1 MIVKISKEE
10 KGIADYLKT
19 GKKRDSKL
27 TRDEKD
33 DRLPLAGNL
42 DLIEMSEKHQSKKK
56 NKKHNYYHISLSF
69 TSEEWNKLYESGNID
84 ELIIDFLRLTFPNHD
99 IDELLF
105 YAEAHLPIIKE
116 EPYIPRPEGALENRT
131 LNKKHKNGEPLK
143 REPHIHLI
151 VSFENMKFTH
161 SVKTGGVIYT
171 KGASKQQA
179 KAVMAK
185 SVEKFKRV
193 VNDILSNKYGL
204 NNIEPL
210 GMDEDQLEKQYES
223 FKSAAQKVRKGKEK
237 DMQMKIETDVVIEP
251 KANTKE
257 QNISV
262 EELLADARNSTAD
275 YLLRMIE
282 EDESLKKDYYD
293 RAKRLNAVDI
303 REFLPMIN
311 AKFNIT
317 AKPEMVNDKYKVRVD
332 GFKGTY
338 NLTDLMCKIVYNGRK
353 GALFHVVN
361 ELEQMLIEIQA
372 NKNKPKITLSVSS
385 DFNTPNKD
393 SKTQVLNNWKTIQIE
408 PYNLKSVLKNYS
420 AISVASFK
428 NKNEEDSGIDGI
440 TPVLIYDIDNSKFT
454 ISDAQNLLQSKGVKG
469 FIYPTTYQATDT
481 KVEKFKLIIPTTK
494 APSLNEYDEY
504 IKEITRELGLY
515 NIVNN
520 QSLYPSKFHYT
531 PVPGA
536 ELVSISG
543 KTLDNTR
550 AIEEAGLK
558 TDINNMD
565 IKAIYEDLQKLRR
578 YELSHEPKDADS
590 HIKRASYQAISSM
603 ISIKELIE
611 YFDESAVLKEYKNH
625 QILSDK
631 SDRYLYLSEENTAYS
646 FNQNRHYT
654 PYIYIRDK
662 FDEAARKIKTGFLND
677 DVIKK
682 IGLKQNEY
690 EGFVKAID
698 SHLDI
703 NRYYLAFINRT
714 ESFKKYLPDIVRIN
728 YKCLIYNI
736 KTYMKDWQDMQ
747 GFNKLK
753 ERYKTDKICL
763 AEDHI
768 SFDSLKIIKQELYNK
783 GLDKDFGVE
792 QSTQQSNEIEGK
804 EQNVKLG
811 NVKLGYD
818 GLRR

>member
-1 MIVKISKEE
+1 MIVKISKGE
-10 KGIADYLKT
+10 KGVADYLKT

-42 DLIEMSEKHQSKKK
+42 DLIEMSEKHQIKKK
-56 NKKHNYYHISLSF
+56 NKKYNYYHISLSF
-69 TSEEWNKLYESGNID
+69 TSEEWSRLYESGNID
-84 ELIIDFLRLTFPNHD
+84 EFIMDFLRLTFPNHD

-116 EPYIPRPEGALENRT
+116 EPYIPRPEGTLENKV

-171 KGASKQQA
+171 KGAAKQQI

-185 SVEKFKRV
+185 SAEKFKRV

-210 GMDEDQLEKQYES
+210 GMDEDQLNKQYES
-223 FKSAAQKVRKGKEK
+223 FKSAAQKVKKGKEK
-237 DMQMKIETDVVIEP
+237 DTQMKIETDVVIEP
-251 KANTKE
+251 KDSTKK

-282 EDESLKKDYYD
+282 EDESFKKDYYD
-293 RAKRLNAVDI
+293 RAKRLNAMDI

-361 ELEQMLIEIQA
+361 ELEQMLIELQA
-372 NKNKPKITLSVSS
+372 NKNEPKITLSVSS
-385 DFNTPNKD
+385 DFSTPNKEP
-393 SKTQVLNNWKTIQIE
+393 KTQVLNSWKTIRIE

-428 NKNEEDSGIDGI
+428 DKSEEASSIDGI
-440 TPVLIYDIDNSKFT
+440 TPTLIYDIDNSKFT
-454 ISDAQNLLQSKGVKG
+454 ANDAQNLLQSKGIKG
-469 FIYPTTYQATDT
+469 FIYPTTHQTPDT
-481 KVEKFKLIIPTTK
+481 KVENFKLIIPTTK

-578 YELSHEPKDADS
+578 YELSHEPKDTDS
-590 HIKRASYQAISSM
+590 HIKRANYQAISSM

-662 FDEAARKIKTGFLND
+662 FYEAARKIKTGFYD
-677 DVIKK
+677 DDLIQKLR
-682 IGLKQNEY
+682 LKQNEY

-698 SHLDI
+698 GHLDI

-753 ERYKTDKICL
+753 ECYKTDKISL
-763 AEDHI
+763 TNDHI
-768 SFDSLKIIKQELYNK
+768 SFGSLKITKQELYDQ
-783 GLDKDFGVE
+783 GLDKGFGVE
-792 QSTQQSNEIEGK
+792 QTKQPSSVVEPKDQD
-804 EQNVKLG
+804 VKS
-811 NVKLGYD
+811 GYD
-818 GLRR
+818 SLER

>member
-1 MIVKISKEE
+1 MIVKISKGE

-42 DLIEMSEKHQSKKK
+42 DLIEMSEKHQGKKK

-84 ELIIDFLRLTFPNHD
+84 ELIMDFLRLTFPNHD
-99 IDELLF
+99 IEELLF
-105 YAEAHLPIIKE
+105 YVEAHLPIIKE
-116 EPYIPRPEGALENRT
+116 EPYIPRSEGALENKV

-161 SVKTGGVIYT
+161 SVNTGGVIYT
-171 KGASKQQA
+171 KGAAKQQI

-185 SVEKFKRV
+185 SAEKFKRV

-223 FKSAAQKVRKGKEK
+223 FKSAAQKVKKGKEK
-237 DMQMKIETDVVIEP
+237 DTQMKIETDVVIEP

-282 EDESLKKDYYD
+282 EDESFKKDYYD
-293 RAKRLNAVDI
+293 RAKKLNAVDI
-303 REFLPMIN
+303 RELLPMIN
-311 AKFNIT
+311 AKFNIA
-317 AKPEMVNDKYKVRVD
+317 AKAEMVNDKYKVRVD

-361 ELEQMLIEIQA
+361 ELEQMLIELQA
-372 NKNKPKITLSVSS
+372 NKNEPKITLSVSS

-393 SKTQVLNNWKTIQIE
+393 PKTQVLNSWETIRIE

-420 AISVASFK
+420 AISAASFK
-428 NKNEEDSGIDGI
+428 DKSEEASSIDGI
-440 TPVLIYDIDNSKFT
+440 TPTLIYDIDNSKFT
-454 ISDAQNLLQSKGVKG
+454 ANDAQNLLQSKEIKG
-469 FIYPTTYQATDT
+469 FIYPTTYQAPDT
-481 KVEKFKLIIPTTK
+481 KVEKFKLIIPTAK

-531 PVPGA
+531 PVPGS
-536 ELVSISG
+536 EVISISG
-543 KTLDNTR
+543 KTFDNTR
-550 AIEEAGLK
+550 AIEDASLK

-565 IKAIYEDLQKLRR
+565 IRAIYEVLQNQRK
-578 YELSHEPKDADS
+578 YELSHEPKDSNS
-590 HIKRASYQAISSM
+590 HIKRASYQAISSK
-603 ISIKELIE
+603 IPIKELIE
-611 YFDESAVLKEYKNH
+611 YFDESTMVKKYKDY
-625 QILSDK
+625 QILSGN
-631 SDRYLYLSEENTAYS
+631 SGRYLYLPEENTAYS
-646 FNQNRHYT
+646 FSQNRHYT

-662 FDEAARKIKTGFLND
+662 FYDAARKINTGFYD
-677 DVIKK
+677 DDLIQKLSITK
-682 IGLKQNEY
+682 NEY
-690 EGFVKAID
+690 ECFVKDID
-698 SHLDI
+698 NHLDI

-714 ESFKKYLPDIVRIN
+714 ENFKKYLSDIAKIN
-728 YKCLIYNI
+728 YKGLIYNI

-753 ERYKTDKICL
+753 ERYKADKISL
-763 AEDHI
+763 ANDHI
-768 SFDSLKIIKQELYNK
+768 SFGSLKITKQELYNQ
-783 GLDKDFGVE
+783 GLDNNFRIE
-792 QSTQQSNEIEGK
+792 QTKQTSNRAEGK
-804 EQNVKLG
+804 EQNIKS
-811 NVKLGYD
+811 GYD
-818 GLRR
+818 SLER

>member
-1 MIVKISKEE
+1 MIVKISKGE

-42 DLIEMSEKHQSKKK
+42 DLIEMSEKHQIKKK
-56 NKKHNYYHISLSF
+56 NKKYNYYHISLSF
-69 TSEEWNKLYESGNID
+69 TSEEWSRLYESGNIY
-84 ELIIDFLRLTFPNHD
+84 EFIMDFLRLTFPNHD

-151 VSFENMKFTH
+151 ISFENMKFTH
-161 SVKTGGVIYT
+161 SVKTGGAIYA
-171 KGASKQQA
+171 KGAAKQQV
-179 KAVMAK
+179 KAIMAK
-185 SVEKFKRV
+185 SAEKFKRV

-223 FKSAAQKVRKGKEK
+223 FKSAAQKVKKGKEK
-237 DMQMKIETDVVIEP
+237 DTQMKIETDVVIEP

-282 EDESLKKDYYD
+282 EDESFKKDYYD
-293 RAKRLNAVDI
+293 RAKRLDAIDI

-317 AKPEMVNDKYKVRVD
+317 AKPEMVNDKYKARVD
-332 GFKGTY
+332 GFKETY
-338 NLTDLMCKIVYNGRK
+338 NITDLMCKIVYNGRK

-361 ELEQMLIEIQA
+361 ELEQMLIELQA
-372 NKNKPKITLSVSS
+372 NKNEPKITLSVSS
-385 DFNTPNKD
+385 DFSTPNKEP
-393 SKTQVLNNWKTIQIE
+393 KTQVLNSWKTIRIE

-454 ISDAQNLLQSKGVKG
+454 ANDAQNLLQSKGIKG
-469 FIYPTTYQATDT
+469 FIYPTTHQTPDT
-481 KVEKFKLIIPTTK
+481 KVENFKLIIPTTK

-578 YELSHEPKDADS
+578 YELSHEPKDTNS
-590 HIKRASYQAISSM
+590 HIKRVSYQAISSK

-611 YFDESAVLKEYKNH
+611 YFDESVVLKEYKNH

-690 EGFVKAID
+690 EGFIKGID
-698 SHLDI
+698 GHLDI

-728 YKCLIYNI
+728 YKCLIYSI

-753 ERYKTDKICL
+753 ECYKTDKISL
-763 AEDHI
+763 TNDHI
-768 SFDSLKIIKQELYNK
+768 SFGSLKITKQELYDQ
-783 GLDKDFGVE
+783 GLDKGFGVE
-792 QSTQQSNEIEGK
+792 QTKQPSSVVEPKDQD
-804 EQNVKLG
+804 VKS
-811 NVKLGYD
+811 GYD
-818 GLRR
+818 SLER

>member
-1 MIVKISKEE
+1 MIVKISKGE
-10 KGIADYLKT
+10 KGIADYLKY

-42 DLIEMSEKHQSKKK
+42 DLIEMSEKHQIKKK
-56 NKKHNYYHISLSF
+56 NKKYNYYHISLSF
-69 TSEEWNKLYESGNID
+69 TSEEWSRLYESGNID
-84 ELIIDFLRLTFPNHD
+84 DLIMDFLKLTFPNHD

-143 REPHIHLI
+143 REPHVHLI

-171 KGASKQQA
+171 KGAAKQQV
-179 KAVMAK
+179 KAIMAK
-185 SVEKFKRV
+185 SAEKFKRV

-210 GMDEDQLEKQYES
+210 GMDEDQLNKQYES
-223 FKSAAQKVRKGKEK
+223 FKSAAQKVKKGKEK
-237 DMQMKIETDVVIEP
+237 DTQMKIEADVVIEP
-251 KANTKE
+251 KDNIKE

-262 EELLADARNSTAD
+262 EELLADAKNSTAD

-282 EDESLKKDYYD
+282 EDEGFKKDYYD
-293 RAKRLNAVDI
+293 RSKRLNAVDI

-332 GFKGTY
+332 GFNGTY

-361 ELEQMLIEIQA
+361 ELEQMLIELQA
-372 NKNKPKITLSVSS
+372 NKNEPKITLSVSS
-385 DFNTPNKD
+385 DFSTPNKD
-393 SKTQVLNNWKTIQIE
+393 PKAQVLNSWKTIQIE
-408 PYNLKSVLKNYS
+408 PYNLKSILKNYS
-420 AISVASFK
+420 AISVAGFK
-428 NKNEEDSGIDGI
+428 DKNEEASSIDSI
-440 TPVLIYDIDNSKFT
+440 TPTLIYDIDNSKFT
-454 ISDAQNLLQSKGVKG
+454 ANDAQNLLQSKGIKG
-469 FIYPTTYQATDT
+469 FIYPTTYQALDT
-481 KVEKFKLIIPTTK
+481 KVEKFKLIIPTTD

-504 IKEITRELGLY
+504 IKEITRDLGLY

-520 QSLYPSKFHYT
+520 SSLHPSKFHYT
-531 PVPGA
+531 PVPGS
-536 ELVSISG
+536 EVISISG
-543 KTLDNTR
+543 KTFDNTR
-550 AIEEAGLK
+550 VIEDAGLK

-565 IKAIYEDLQKLRR
+565 IKAIYENLQNLRK
-578 YELSHEPKDADS
+578 YELGHEPKDTNS
-590 HIKRASYQAISSM
+590 HIKRASYQAISSK
-603 ISIKELIE
+603 IPIKELIE
-611 YFDESAVLKEYKNH
+611 YFDESIMVKKYKDY
-625 QILSDK
+625 QILFNNNS
-631 SDRYLYLSEENTAYS
+631 RYLYLPQENTVYS
-646 FNQNRHYT
+646 FSQNRHYT

-662 FDEAARKIKTGFLND
+662 FYEAARKIKTRFYD
-677 DVIKK
+677 DDDLIKK
-682 IGLKQNEY
+682 LGITQNEY
-690 EGFVKAID
+690 KGFVKGID
-698 SHLDI
+698 DHLDI

-714 ESFKKYLPDIVRIN
+714 ENFKKHLSDIVRIN
-728 YKCLIYNI
+728 YQGLIYNI

-753 ERYKTDKICL
+753 ERYKTDKIYL
-763 AEDHI
+763 TEDHI
-768 SFDSLKIIKQELYNK
+768 SFGSLKITKQELYDQ
-783 GLDKDFGVE
+783 GLDKNFGVE
-792 QSTQQSNEIEGK
+792 QSKQQSSEIK
-804 EQNVKLG
+804 IIEQNVKS
-811 NVKLGYD
+811 GYD
-818 GLRR
+818 GLGR

>member
-1 MIVKISKEE
+1 MIVKISKGE
-10 KGIADYLKT
+10 KGVADYLKT

-42 DLIEMSEKHQSKKK
+42 DLIEMSERHQSKKK
-56 NKKHNYYHISLSF
+56 NKKYNYYHISLSF

-84 ELIIDFLRLTFPNHD
+84 DLIMDFLKLTFPNHD

-116 EPYIPRPEGALENRT
+116 EPYIPRPEGALENRV

-161 SVKTGGVIYT
+161 SVKTGGAIYA

-210 GMDEDQLEKQYES
+210 GMGEDQLEKQYES

-237 DMQMKIETDVVIEP
+237 DTQMKIEKDVVIEP

-282 EDESLKKDYYD
+282 EDESFKKDYYD

-317 AKPEMVNDKYKVRVD
+317 AKPEMVNDKYKVSVD

-361 ELEQMLIEIQA
+361 ELEQMLIELQA
-372 NKNKPKITLSVSS
+372 NKNEPKITLSVSS

-393 SKTQVLNNWKTIQIE
+393 PKAQVLNSWKTIRIE

-440 TPVLIYDIDNSKFT
+440 TPTLIYDIYSPKFT
-454 ISDAQNLLQSKGVKG
+454 INDAQNLLQSKGIKG
-469 FIYPTTYQATDT
+469 FMYPTSYQAPDT

-531 PVPGA
+531 PVPGS

-565 IKAIYEDLQKLRR
+565 VKALEENLQKLRI
-578 YELSHEPKDADS
+578 YELSCEPKDTNS
-590 HIKRASYQAISSM
+590 HIKRTSYQAISSK
-603 ISIKELIE
+603 IPIKELIE
-611 YFDESAVLKEYKNH
+611 YFDESTVLKEYKNH
-625 QILSDK
+625 QILS
-631 SDRYLYLSEENTAYS
+631 SNSSRYLYLPEENTVYS
-646 FNQNRHYT
+646 FSQNRLYT

-662 FDEAARKIKTGFLND
+662 FYEAARKIKTGFYD
-677 DVIKK
+677 DDLIKK
-682 IGLKQNEY
+682 LGITQNEY

-698 SHLDI
+698 GHLDI

-753 ERYKTDKICL
+753 KCYKADKISL
-763 AEDHI
+763 ANDHI
-768 SFDSLKIIKQELYNK
+768 SFGSLKITKQELYGQ
-783 GLDKDFGVE
+783 GLDSNFGAE
-792 QSTQQSNEIEGK
+792 QTKQPSSMIETK
-804 EQNVKLG
+804 EWNVKSGHDSLE
-811 NVKLGYD
+811 
-818 GLRR
+818 R

>member
-1 MIVKISKEE
+1 MIVKISKGE

-42 DLIEMSEKHQSKKK
+42 DLIEMSEKHQIKKK
-56 NKKHNYYHISLSF
+56 NKKYNYYHISLSF
-69 TSEEWNKLYESGNID
+69 TSEEWSRLYESGNIY
-84 ELIIDFLRLTFPNHD
+84 EFIMDFLRLTFPNHD

-151 VSFENMKFTH
+151 ISFENMKFTH
-161 SVKTGGVIYT
+161 SVKTGGAIYA
-171 KGASKQQA
+171 KGAAKQQV
-179 KAVMAK
+179 KAIMAK
-185 SVEKFKRV
+185 SAEKFKRV

-223 FKSAAQKVRKGKEK
+223 FKSAAQKVKKGKEK
-237 DMQMKIETDVVIEP
+237 DTQMKIETDVVIEP

-282 EDESLKKDYYD
+282 EDESFKKDYYD
-293 RAKRLNAVDI
+293 RAKRLDAIDI

-317 AKPEMVNDKYKVRVD
+317 AKPKIVNDKYKVSVD

-361 ELEQMLIEIQA
+361 ELEQMLIELQA
-372 NKNKPKITLSVSS
+372 NKNEPKITLSVSS
-385 DFNTPNKD
+385 DFSTPNKEP
-393 SKTQVLNNWKTIQIE
+393 KTQVLNSWKTIRIE

-454 ISDAQNLLQSKGVKG
+454 ANDAQNLLQSKGIKG
-469 FIYPTTYQATDT
+469 FIYPTTHQTPDT
-481 KVEKFKLIIPTTK
+481 KVENFKLIIPTTK

-578 YELSHEPKDADS
+578 YELSHEPKDTNS
-590 HIKRASYQAISSM
+590 HIKRVSYQAISSK

-611 YFDESAVLKEYKNH
+611 YFDESVVLKEYKNH

-690 EGFVKAID
+690 EGFIKGID
-698 SHLDI
+698 GHLDI

-728 YKCLIYNI
+728 YKCLIYSI

-753 ERYKTDKICL
+753 ECYKTDKISL
-763 AEDHI
+763 TNDHI
-768 SFDSLKIIKQELYNK
+768 SFGSLKITKQELYDQ
-783 GLDKDFGVE
+783 GLDKGFGVE
-792 QSTQQSNEIEGK
+792 QTKQPSSVVEPKDQD
-804 EQNVKLG
+804 VKS
-811 NVKLGYD
+811 GYD
-818 GLRR
+818 SLER

>member
-1 MIVKISKEE
+1 MIVKISKGE
-10 KGIADYLKT
+10 KGVADYLKT
-19 GKKRDSKL
+19 GKKRNSKL

-42 DLIEMSEKHQSKKK
+42 DLIEMSEKHQIKKK
-56 NKKHNYYHISLSF
+56 NKKYNYYHISLSF
-69 TSEEWNKLYESGNID
+69 TSEEWSRLYESGNID
-84 ELIIDFLRLTFPNHD
+84 EFIMDFLKLTFPNHD

-161 SVKTGGVIYT
+161 SVKTGGAIYT

-179 KAVMAK
+179 KAIMAK

-210 GMDEDQLEKQYES
+210 GMGEDQLEKQYES
-223 FKSAAQKVRKGKEK
+223 FKNAAQKVKKGKEK
-237 DMQMKIETDVVIEP
+237 DTQMKIETNVVIEP

-257 QNISV
+257 QDISV

-282 EDESLKKDYYD
+282 EDESFKKDYYD
-293 RAKRLNAVDI
+293 RAKRLNAMDI

-317 AKPEMVNDKYKVRVD
+317 AKPEMVNDKYKVKVD
-332 GFKGTY
+332 GFNGTY

-361 ELEQMLIEIQA
+361 ELEQMLIELQA

-385 DFNTPNKD
+385 DFSTPNKD
-393 SKTQVLNNWKTIQIE
+393 PKAQVLNSWKTIQIE
-408 PYNLKSVLKNYS
+408 PYNLKSILKNYS

-428 NKNEEDSGIDGI
+428 DKNEEDSSIDSI
-440 TPVLIYDIDNSKFT
+440 TPTLIYDIDNSKFT
-454 ISDAQNLLQSKGVKG
+454 ANDAQNLLQSKGIKG
-469 FIYPTTYQATDT
+469 FIYPTTYQAPDT
-481 KVEKFKLIIPTTK
+481 KIEKFKLIIPTTK
-494 APSLNEYDEY
+494 APSVNEYDEY

-531 PVPGA
+531 PVPGS

-543 KTLDNTR
+543 KTFDNTR
-550 AIEEAGLK
+550 VIEDAGLK
-558 TDINNMD
+558 TDLNNMD
-565 IKAIYEDLQKLRR
+565 VKAIEENLQKLRR
-578 YELSHEPKDADS
+578 YELSHEPKDS
-590 HIKRASYQAISSM
+590 NLHIKRASYQAISSK
-603 ISIKELIE
+603 IPIKELIE
-611 YFDESAVLKEYKNH
+611 YFDESTMVKKYKDY
-625 QILSDK
+625 QILFNNNS
-631 SDRYLYLSEENTAYS
+631 RYLYLSEENTAYS

-682 IGLKQNEY
+682 LELKQNEY
-690 EGFVKAID
+690 EGFVKSID
-698 SHLDI
+698 GHLDI
-703 NRYYLAFINRT
+703 NRYYLDFINRT
-714 ESFKKYLPDIVRIN
+714 ENFKKYLSDIAKIN
-728 YKCLIYNI
+728 YKGLIYNI

-753 ERYKTDKICL
+753 ERYKTDKISL
-763 AEDHI
+763 ANDHI
-768 SFDSLKIIKQELYNK
+768 SFDSLKITKQELYNQ
-783 GLDKDFGVE
+783 GLDKNFGIE
-792 QSTQQSNEIEGK
+792 QSTQQSSEIK
-804 EQNVKLG
+804 AIEQNVKS
-811 NVKLGYD
+811 GYD
-818 GLRR
+818 GLER

>member
-1 MIVKISKEE
+1 MIVKISKGE

-69 TSEEWNKLYESGNID
+69 TSEEWSRLYESGNID
-84 ELIIDFLRLTFPNHD
+84 ELIMDFLRLTFPNHD

-116 EPYIPRPEGALENRT
+116 EPYIPRPEGALENRV

-171 KGASKQQA
+171 KGASKQQT
-179 KAVMAK
+179 KAIMAK

-210 GMDEDQLEKQYES
+210 NMDEDQLEKQYES
-223 FKSAAQKVRKGKEK
+223 FKSAAQKVKKGKEK
-237 DMQMKIETDVVIEP
+237 DTQMKIETDVVIEP
-251 KANTKE
+251 KDSTKE

-282 EDESLKKDYYD
+282 EDESFKKDYYD
-293 RAKRLNAVDI
+293 RAKRLNAMDI

-317 AKPEMVNDKYKVRVD
+317 AKPEMVNDKYKVSVD

-361 ELEQMLIEIQA
+361 ELEQMLIELQA
-372 NKNKPKITLSVSS
+372 NKNEPKITLSVSS
-385 DFNTPNKD
+385 DFSAPNKNP
-393 SKTQVLNNWKTIQIE
+393 KTQVLNSWETIQIE

-428 NKNEEDSGIDGI
+428 DKSEEANDIDGI
-440 TPVLIYDIDNSKFT
+440 TPTLIYDIDSPKFT
-454 ISDAQNLLQSKGVKG
+454 INDAQNLLQSKGIKG
-469 FIYPTTYQATDT
+469 FIYPTSYQVPDA
-481 KVEKFKLIIPTTK
+481 KVENFKLIIPTTD

-520 QSLYPSKFHYT
+520 SSLHHSKFHYT
-531 PVPGA
+531 PVPGS

-550 AIEEAGLK
+550 AIEDASLK

-565 IKAIYEDLQKLRR
+565 VKAIEGNLQNLRK
-578 YELSHEPKDADS
+578 YELSHEPKDTKS

-611 YFDESAVLKEYKNH
+611 YFDESTVFKKYKDYQVLFNN
-625 QILSDK
+625 SG
-631 SDRYLYLSEENTAYS
+631 RYLYLPEENTAYS
-646 FNQNRHYT
+646 FSQNRHYS

-662 FDEAARKIKTGFLND
+662 FYEAVRKIKTGFLND

-682 IGLKQNEY
+682 LGLKQNEY

-698 SHLDI
+698 GHLDI

-728 YKCLIYNI
+728 YKGLIYNI
-736 KTYMKDWQDMQ
+736 KAYMKDWQDMQ

-753 ERYKTDKICL
+753 ECYKTDKIYL
-763 AEDHI
+763 TEDHI
-768 SFDSLKIIKQELYNK
+768 SFGSLKITKQELYGQ
-783 GLDKDFGVE
+783 GLDKDFGIEQTKQPSSVVE
-792 QSTQQSNEIEGK
+792 PKDQD
-804 EQNVKLG
+804 VKS
-811 NVKLGYD
+811 GYD
-818 GLRR
+818 SLER

>member
-1 MIVKISKEE
+1 MIVKISKGE
-10 KGIADYLKT
+10 KGVADYLKT

-42 DLIEMSEKHQSKKK
+42 DLIEMSEKHQIKKK
-56 NKKHNYYHISLSF
+56 NKKYNYYHISLSF
-69 TSEEWNKLYESGNID
+69 TSEEWSRLYESGNID
-84 ELIIDFLRLTFPNHD
+84 EFIMDFLRLTFPNHD
-99 IDELLF
+99 IEELLF
-105 YAEAHLPIIKE
+105 YVEAHLPIIKE
-116 EPYIPRPEGALENRT
+116 EPYIPRPEGTLENKV

-161 SVKTGGVIYT
+161 SVKTGGAIYT

-179 KAVMAK
+179 KAIMAK
-185 SVEKFKRV
+185 SAEKFKRV

-223 FKSAAQKVRKGKEK
+223 FKSAAQKVKKGKEK
-237 DMQMKIETDVVIEP
+237 DTQMKIETDVVIEP

-262 EELLADARNSTAD
+262 EELLADAKNSTAD

-282 EDESLKKDYYD
+282 EDESFKKDYYD

-361 ELEQMLIEIQA
+361 ELEQMLIELQA
-372 NKNKPKITLSVSS
+372 NKNEPKITLSVSS
-385 DFNTPNKD
+385 DFSAPNKD
-393 SKTQVLNNWKTIQIE
+393 PKTQVLNNWETIQIE
-408 PYNLKSVLKNYS
+408 PYNLKSILKNYS

-428 NKNEEDSGIDGI
+428 DKNEEDSSIDGI
-440 TPVLIYDIDNSKFT
+440 TPTLIYDINNSKFT
-454 ISDAQNLLQSKGVKG
+454 ANDAQNLLQSKGIKG
-469 FIYPTTYQATDT
+469 FIYPTTYQAPDA
-481 KVEKFKLIIPTTK
+481 KVENFKLIIPTTK

-504 IKEITRELGLY
+504 IKEITIELGLY

-531 PVPGA
+531 PVPGS

-543 KTLDNTR
+543 KTFDNTR
-550 AIEEAGLK
+550 AIEDASLK

-565 IKAIYEDLQKLRR
+565 IRAIYEDLQNQRK
-578 YELSHEPKDADS
+578 YELSHEPKDS
-590 HIKRASYQAISSM
+590 NLHIKRASYQAISSK
-603 ISIKELIE
+603 IPIKELIE
-611 YFDESAVLKEYKNH
+611 YFDESTMVKKYKDY
-625 QILSDK
+625 QILSGN
-631 SDRYLYLSEENTAYS
+631 SGRYLYLSEENTAYS
-646 FNQNRHYT
+646 FSQNKHYS

-662 FDEAARKIKTGFLND
+662 FYEAVRKIKTGFLND

-682 IGLKQNEY
+682 LGLKQNEY

-698 SHLDI
+698 GHLDI

-728 YKCLIYNI
+728 YKGLIYNI
-736 KTYMKDWQDMQ
+736 KAYMKDWQDMQ

-753 ERYKTDKICL
+753 ECYKTDKISL
-763 AEDHI
+763 TNDHI
-768 SFDSLKIIKQELYNK
+768 SFGSLKITKQELYGQ
-783 GLDKDFGVE
+783 GLDKDFGIEQTKQPSSVVE
-792 QSTQQSNEIEGK
+792 PKDQD
-804 EQNVKLG
+804 VKS
-811 NVKLGYD
+811 GYD
-818 GLRR
+818 SLER

>member
-1 MIVKISKEE
+1 MIVKISKGE
-10 KGIADYLKT
+10 KGVADYLKT

-56 NKKHNYYHISLSF
+56 NKKYNYYHISLSF
-69 TSEEWNKLYESGNID
+69 TSEEWSRLYESGNID
-84 ELIIDFLRLTFPNHD
+84 EFIMDFLRLTFPNHD
-99 IDELLF
+99 IEELLF

-161 SVKTGGVIYT
+161 SVKTGGAIYT
-171 KGASKQQA
+171 KGASKQQT
-179 KAVMAK
+179 KAIMAK

-237 DMQMKIETDVVIEP
+237 DTQMKIATDVVIEP

-282 EDESLKKDYYD
+282 EDESFKKDYYD
-293 RAKRLNAVDI
+293 RAKRLNAMDI

-361 ELEQMLIEIQA
+361 ELEQMLIELQA
-372 NKNKPKITLSVSS
+372 NKNEPKITLSVSS

-393 SKTQVLNNWKTIQIE
+393 PKTQVLNSWETIRIE

-428 NKNEEDSGIDGI
+428 DKNEEDSSIDGI
-440 TPVLIYDIDNSKFT
+440 TPTLIYDIDSPKFT
-454 ISDAQNLLQSKGVKG
+454 INDAQNLLQSKGIKG
-469 FIYPTTYQATDT
+469 FIYPTTYQAPDT
-481 KVEKFKLIIPTTK
+481 KVEKFKLIIPTAK

-531 PVPGA
+531 PVPGS
-536 ELVSISG
+536 EVVSIRG
-543 KTLDNTR
+543 KTFDNTR
-550 AIEEAGLK
+550 AIEDAGLK
-558 TDINNMD
+558 TDLNNMD
-565 IKAIYEDLQKLRR
+565 IKAIEENLQKLRR
-578 YELSHEPKDADS
+578 YELSHEPKDS
-590 HIKRASYQAISSM
+590 NLHIKRASYQAISSK
-603 ISIKELIE
+603 IPIKELIE
-611 YFDESAVLKEYKNH
+611 YFDESTVFKKYKNH
-625 QILSDK
+625 QILSGK
-631 SDRYLYLSEENTAYS
+631 SGRYLYLPEENTAYS

-662 FDEAARKIKTGFLND
+662 FDEAARKIKTGFYD
-677 DVIKK
+677 DDLIQKLSITK
-682 IGLKQNEY
+682 NEY

-698 SHLDI
+698 GHLDI

-714 ESFKKYLPDIVRIN
+714 ESFKKYLPDIVKIN
-728 YKCLIYNI
+728 YKGLIYNI

-753 ERYKTDKICL
+753 ECYKTDKICL

-768 SFDSLKIIKQELYNK
+768 SFDSLKIIKQELYGQ
-783 GLDKDFGVE
+783 GLDSNFGAE
-792 QSTQQSNEIEGK
+792 QTKQPSSMIETK
-804 EQNVKLG
+804 EWNVKSGHDSLE
-811 NVKLGYD
+811 
-818 GLRR
+818 R

>member
-1 MIVKISKEE
+1 MIVKISKGE
-10 KGIADYLKT
+10 KGVADYLKT

-42 DLIEMSEKHQSKKK
+42 DLIEMSEKHQIKK
-56 NKKHNYYHISLSF
+56 NNKKYNYYHISLSF
-69 TSEEWNKLYESGNID
+69 TSEEWSRLYESGNID
-84 ELIIDFLRLTFPNHD
+84 EFIMDFLKLTFPNHD

-116 EPYIPRPEGALENRT
+116 EPYIPRPEGALENRV

-171 KGASKQQA
+171 KGASKQQT
-179 KAVMAK
+179 KAIMAK

-223 FKSAAQKVRKGKEK
+223 FKSAAQKVKKGKEK
-237 DMQMKIETDVVIEP
+237 DTQMKIETDVVIEP
-251 KANTKE
+251 KDSTKE

-282 EDESLKKDYYD
+282 EDESFKKDYYD
-293 RAKRLNAVDI
+293 RAKRLNAIDI

-317 AKPEMVNDKYKVRVD
+317 TKPKIVNDKYKVSVD

-361 ELEQMLIEIQA
+361 ELEQMLIELQA
-372 NKNKPKITLSVSS
+372 NKNEPKITLSVSS
-385 DFNTPNKD
+385 DFSAPNKNP
-393 SKTQVLNNWKTIQIE
+393 KTQVLNSWETIQIE

-428 NKNEEDSGIDGI
+428 DKSEEANDIDGI
-440 TPVLIYDIDNSKFT
+440 TPTLIYDIDSPKFT
-454 ISDAQNLLQSKGVKG
+454 INDAQNLLQSKGIKG
-469 FIYPTTYQATDT
+469 FIYPTSYQVPDA
-481 KVEKFKLIIPTTK
+481 KVENFKLIIPTTD

-520 QSLYPSKFHYT
+520 SSLHHSKFHYT
-531 PVPGA
+531 PVPGS

-550 AIEEAGLK
+550 AIEDASLK

-565 IKAIYEDLQKLRR
+565 VKAIEGNLQNLRK
-578 YELSHEPKDADS
+578 YELSHEPKDTKS

-611 YFDESAVLKEYKNH
+611 YFDESTVFKKYKDYQVLFNN
-625 QILSDK
+625 SG
-631 SDRYLYLSEENTAYS
+631 RYLYLPEENTAYS
-646 FNQNRHYT
+646 FSQNRHYS

-662 FDEAARKIKTGFLND
+662 FYEAVRKIKTGFLND

-682 IGLKQNEY
+682 LGLKQNEY

-698 SHLDI
+698 GHLDI

-728 YKCLIYNI
+728 YKGLIYNI
-736 KTYMKDWQDMQ
+736 KAYMKDWQDMQ

-753 ERYKTDKICL
+753 ECYKTDKIYL
-763 AEDHI
+763 TEDHI
-768 SFDSLKIIKQELYNK
+768 SFGSLKITKQELYGQ
-783 GLDKDFGVE
+783 GLDKDFGIEQTKQPPSVVE
-792 QSTQQSNEIEGK
+792 PKDQD
-804 EQNVKLG
+804 VKS
-811 NVKLGYD
+811 GYD
-818 GLRR
+818 SLER

>member
-1 MIVKISKEE
+1 MIVKISKGE
-10 KGIADYLKT
+10 KGVADYLKT

-42 DLIEMSEKHQSKKK
+42 DLIEMSEKYQIKKK
-56 NKKHNYYHISLSF
+56 NKKYNYYHISLSF
-69 TSEEWNKLYESGNID
+69 TSEEWSRLYESGNID
-84 ELIIDFLRLTFPNHD
+84 EFIMDFLRLTFPNHD

-151 VSFENMKFTH
+151 ISFENMEFTH
-161 SVKTGGVIYT
+161 SVKTGGAIYA
-171 KGASKQQA
+171 KGAAKQQV
-179 KAVMAK
+179 KAIMAK
-185 SVEKFKRV
+185 SAEKFKRV

-223 FKSAAQKVRKGKEK
+223 FKSAAQKVKKGKEK
-237 DMQMKIETDVVIEP
+237 DTQMKIETDVVIEP

-257 QNISV
+257 QNTSV
-262 EELLADARNSTAD
+262 EELLADAKNFTAD

-282 EDESLKKDYYD
+282 KDESFKKDYYD

-361 ELEQMLIEIQA
+361 ELEQMLIELQV
-372 NKNKPKITLSVSS
+372 NKNEPKITLSVSS
-385 DFNTPNKD
+385 DFSTPNKNP
-393 SKTQVLNNWKTIQIE
+393 KTQVLNSWKTIQIE
-408 PYNLKSVLKNYS
+408 PYNLKSILKNYS
-420 AISVASFK
+420 AVSVASFK
-428 NKNEEDSGIDGI
+428 DKSEEASSVDGI
-440 TPVLIYDIDNSKFT
+440 TPTLIYDIDNSKF
-454 ISDAQNLLQSKGVKG
+454 SANDAQNLLQSKGIKG
-469 FIYPTTYQATDT
+469 FIYPTTYQTPDT

-504 IKEITRELGLY
+504 IKETTRELGLY

-531 PVPGA
+531 PVPGS
-536 ELVSISG
+536 EVVSIRG
-543 KTLDNTR
+543 KTFDNTR
-550 AIEEAGLK
+550 AIEDAGLK
-558 TDINNMD
+558 TDLNNMD
-565 IKAIYEDLQKLRR
+565 IKAIEENLQKLRR
-578 YELSHEPKDADS
+578 YELSHEPKDS
-590 HIKRASYQAISSM
+590 NLHIKRASYQAISSK
-603 ISIKELIE
+603 IPIKELIE
-611 YFDESAVLKEYKNH
+611 YFDESTMVKKYKDY
-625 QILSDK
+625 QILFNNNS
-631 SDRYLYLSEENTAYS
+631 RYLYLSEENTAYS
-646 FNQNRHYT
+646 FSQNRHYT

-662 FDEAARKIKTGFLND
+662 FYEAARKIKTGFYD
-677 DVIKK
+677 DDLIQKLSITK
-682 IGLKQNEY
+682 NEY
-690 EGFVKAID
+690 EGFVKDID
-698 SHLDI
+698 NHLDI

-714 ESFKKYLPDIVRIN
+714 ENFKKYLSDIAKIN
-728 YKCLIYNI
+728 YKGLIYNI

-747 GFNKLK
+747 GFNNLK

-768 SFDSLKIIKQELYNK
+768 SFDSLKIIKQELYGQ
-783 GLDKDFGVE
+783 GLDSNFGAE
-792 QSTQQSNEIEGK
+792 QTKQPSSMIETK
-804 EQNVKLG
+804 EWNVKSGHDSLE
-811 NVKLGYD
+811 
-818 GLRR
+818 R

>member
-1 MIVKISKEE
+1 MIVKISKGE
-10 KGIADYLKT
+10 KGVADYLKT

-42 DLIEMSEKHQSKKK
+42 DLIEMSERHQSKKK

-84 ELIIDFLRLTFPNHD
+84 EFIMDFLKLTFPNHD

-116 EPYIPRPEGALENRT
+116 EPYIPRPEGALENRV

-161 SVKTGGVIYT
+161 SVKTGGAIYT
-171 KGASKQQA
+171 KGVSKQQT
-179 KAVMAK
+179 KAIMAK

-210 GMDEDQLEKQYES
+210 GMDEDKLEKQYES
-223 FKSAAQKVRKGKEK
+223 FKSAAQKVKKGKEK
-237 DMQMKIETDVVIEP
+237 DTQMKIETDVVVEP

-275 YLLRMIE
+275 YILRMIE
-282 EDESLKKDYYD
+282 EDDGFKKDYYD
-293 RAKRLNAVDI
+293 RAKKLNAVDI

-317 AKPEMVNDKYKVRVD
+317 AKHEMVNDKYKVRVD

-361 ELEQMLIEIQA
+361 ELEQMLIELRA
-372 NKNKPKITLSVSS
+372 NKNEPKITLSVSS

-393 SKTQVLNNWKTIQIE
+393 PKTQVLNSWKTIRIE

-428 NKNEEDSGIDGI
+428 DKNEEYSSIDGI
-440 TPVLIYDIDNSKFT
+440 TPTLIYDIYSPKFT
-454 ISDAQNLLQSKGVKG
+454 INDAQNLLQSKGIKG
-469 FIYPTTYQATDT
+469 FIYPTSYQAPDA
-481 KVEKFKLIIPTTK
+481 KVENFKLIIPATK

-504 IKEITRELGLY
+504 IKKITRELGLY

-531 PVPGA
+531 PVPGS
-536 ELVSISG
+536 EVVSISG
-543 KTLDNTR
+543 KTFDNTR
-550 AIEEAGLK
+550 AIEDASLK

-565 IKAIYEDLQKLRR
+565 IKVIEKNLQNLRK
-578 YELSHEPKDADS
+578 YELSHEPKDTNL
-590 HIKRASYQAISSM
+590 HIKRASYQAISSK

-611 YFDESAVLKEYKNH
+611 YFDESTMVKKYKDY
-625 QILSDK
+625 QILFNNNS
-631 SDRYLYLSEENTAYS
+631 RYLYLSEENTAYS
-646 FNQNRHYT
+646 FSQNRHYT

-682 IGLKQNEY
+682 LELKQNEY
-690 EGFVKAID
+690 EGFVKSID
-698 SHLDI
+698 GHLDI
-703 NRYYLAFINRT
+703 NRYYLDFINRT
-714 ESFKKYLPDIVRIN
+714 ENFKKYLSDIAKIN
-728 YKCLIYNI
+728 YKGLIYNI

-753 ERYKTDKICL
+753 ERYKTDKISL
-763 AEDHI
+763 ANDHI
-768 SFDSLKIIKQELYNK
+768 SFDSLKITKQELYNQ
-783 GLDKDFGVE
+783 GLDKNFGIE
-792 QSTQQSNEIEGK
+792 QSTQQSSEIK
-804 EQNVKLG
+804 AIEQNVKS
-811 NVKLGYD
+811 GYD
-818 GLRR
+818 GLER

>member
-1 MIVKISKEE
+1 MIVKISKGE
-10 KGIADYLKT
+10 KGVADYLKT

-42 DLIEMSEKHQSKKK
+42 DLIEMSEKHQRKKK
-56 NKKHNYYHISLSF
+56 NKKYNYYHISLSF
-69 TSEEWNKLYESGNID
+69 TSEEWSRLYESGNID
-84 ELIIDFLRLTFPNHD
+84 EFIMDFLKLTFPNHD

-116 EPYIPRPEGALENRT
+116 EPYIPRPEVAPENSV

-161 SVKTGGVIYT
+161 SVKTGGVIYS
-171 KGASKQQA
+171 KGAAKQQV
-179 KAVMAK
+179 KAIMAK
-185 SVEKFKRV
+185 SAEKFKRV

-223 FKSAAQKVRKGKEK
+223 FKSAAQKVKKGKEK
-237 DMQMKIETDVVIEP
+237 DTHMKIETDVVIEP

-262 EELLADARNSTAD
+262 EEILADAKNSTAD

-282 EDESLKKDYYD
+282 EDESFKKDYYD
-293 RAKRLNAVDI
+293 RAKKLNAVDI
-303 REFLPMIN
+303 RELLPMIN
-311 AKFNIT
+311 AKFNIA
-317 AKPEMVNDKYKVRVD
+317 AKAEMVNDKYKVRVD

-353 GALFHVVN
+353 GTLFHVVN
-361 ELEQMLIEIQA
+361 ELEQMLIELQA
-372 NKNKPKITLSVSS
+372 NKNEPKITLSVSS

-393 SKTQVLNNWKTIQIE
+393 PKTQVLNSWKTIRIE

-428 NKNEEDSGIDGI
+428 DKNEEYSSIDGI
-440 TPVLIYDIDNSKFT
+440 TPTLIYDIDSPKFT
-454 ISDAQNLLQSKGVKG
+454 INDAQNLLQSKGIKG
-469 FIYPTTYQATDT
+469 FIYPTTYQTPDT

-520 QSLYPSKFHYT
+520 QSLHPSKFHYT
-531 PVPGA
+531 PVPGS

-550 AIEEAGLK
+550 AIEDASLK

-565 IKAIYEDLQKLRR
+565 VKAIEGNLQNLRK
-578 YELSHEPKDADS
+578 YELSHEPKDTKS

-611 YFDESAVLKEYKNH
+611 YFDESTMVKKYKDYQVLFNN
-625 QILSDK
+625 SG
-631 SDRYLYLSEENTAYS
+631 RYLYLPEENTAYS
-646 FNQNRHYT
+646 FGQNRHYT

-662 FDEAARKIKTGFLND
+662 FYEAARKIKTELFND
-677 DVIKK
+677 DVIKR

-698 SHLDI
+698 GHLDI

-728 YKCLIYNI
+728 YKGLIYNI
-736 KTYMKDWQDMQ
+736 KAYMKDWQDMQ

-753 ERYKTDKICL
+753 ECYKTDKIYL
-763 AEDHI
+763 TEDHI
-768 SFDSLKIIKQELYNK
+768 SFGSLKITKQELYGQ
-783 GLDKDFGVE
+783 GLDKDFGIEQTKQPSSVVE
-792 QSTQQSNEIEGK
+792 PKDQD
-804 EQNVKLG
+804 VKS
-811 NVKLGYD
+811 GYD
-818 GLRR
+818 SLER

>member
-1 MIVKISKEE
+1 MIVKISKGE
-10 KGIADYLKT
+10 KGVADYLKT
-19 GKKRDSKL
+19 GKKRNSKL

-42 DLIEMSEKHQSKKK
+42 DLIEMSEKHQIKKK
-56 NKKHNYYHISLSF
+56 NKKYNYYHISLSF
-69 TSEEWNKLYESGNID
+69 TSEEWSRLYESGNID
-84 ELIIDFLRLTFPNHD
+84 EFIMDFLRLTFPNHD

-116 EPYIPRPEGALENRT
+116 EPYIPRPEGTLENKV

-171 KGASKQQA
+171 KGAAKQQI

-185 SVEKFKRV
+185 SAEKFKRV

-210 GMDEDQLEKQYES
+210 GMDEDQLNKQYES
-223 FKSAAQKVRKGKEK
+223 FKSAAQKVKKGKEK
-237 DMQMKIETDVVIEP
+237 DTQMKIETDVVIEP
-251 KANTKE
+251 KDSTKK

-282 EDESLKKDYYD
+282 EDESFKKDYYD

-317 AKPEMVNDKYKVRVD
+317 AKPEMVNDKYKVSVD

-361 ELEQMLIEIQA
+361 ELEQMLIELQA
-372 NKNKPKITLSVSS
+372 NKNEPKITLSVSS

-393 SKTQVLNNWKTIQIE
+393 PKTQVLNSWKTIRIE

-428 NKNEEDSGIDGI
+428 DKNEEYSSIDSI
-440 TPVLIYDIDNSKFT
+440 TPTLIYDIDSPKFT
-454 ISDAQNLLQSKGVKG
+454 INDAQNLLQSKEIKG
-469 FIYPTTYQATDT
+469 FIYPTTYQAPDT
-481 KVEKFKLIIPTTK
+481 KVEKFKLIIPTAK

-520 QSLYPSKFHYT
+520 QSLYPSNFHYT
-531 PVPGA
+531 PVPGS
-536 ELVSISG
+536 ELVSIRG
-543 KTLDNTR
+543 KTFDNTR
-550 AIEEAGLK
+550 AIEDASLK

-578 YELSHEPKDADS
+578 YELSHEPKDTDS
-590 HIKRASYQAISSM
+590 HIKRANYQAISSM

-625 QILSDK
+625 QILS
-631 SDRYLYLSEENTAYS
+631 SNSSRYLYLPEENTVYS
-646 FNQNRHYT
+646 FSQNRLYT

-662 FDEAARKIKTGFLND
+662 FYEAARKIKTGFLND
-677 DVIKK
+677 DLIKK
-682 IGLKQNEY
+682 LGITQNEY

-698 SHLDI
+698 GHLDI

-753 ERYKTDKICL
+753 KCYKADKISL
-763 AEDHI
+763 ANDHI
-768 SFDSLKIIKQELYNK
+768 SFGSLKITKQELYGQ
-783 GLDKDFGVE
+783 GLDSNFGAE
-792 QSTQQSNEIEGK
+792 QTKQPSSMIETK
-804 EQNVKLG
+804 EWNVKSGHDSLE
-811 NVKLGYD
+811 
-818 GLRR
+818 R

>member
-1 MIVKISKEE
+1 MIVKISKGE

-69 TSEEWNKLYESGNID
+69 TSEEWSRLYESGNID
-84 ELIIDFLRLTFPNHD
+84 EFIMDFLKLTFPNHD

-116 EPYIPRPEGALENRT
+116 EPYIPRPEGALENRV

-171 KGASKQQA
+171 KGASKQQT
-179 KAVMAK
+179 KAIMAK

-210 GMDEDQLEKQYES
+210 NMDEDQLEKQYES
-223 FKSAAQKVRKGKEK
+223 FKSAAQKVKKGKEK
-237 DMQMKIETDVVIEP
+237 DTQMKIETDVVVEP

-262 EELLADARNSTAD
+262 EELLADAKNSTAD
-275 YLLRMIE
+275 YILRMIE
-282 EDESLKKDYYD
+282 EDDGFKKDYYD
-293 RAKRLNAVDI
+293 RAKKLNAVDI

-317 AKPEMVNDKYKVRVD
+317 AKHEMVNDKYKVRVD

-361 ELEQMLIEIQA
+361 ELEQMLIELQA
-372 NKNKPKITLSVSS
+372 NKNEPKITLSVSS
-385 DFNTPNKD
+385 DFSTPNKD
-393 SKTQVLNNWKTIQIE
+393 PKTQVLNSWKTIQIE
-408 PYNLKSVLKNYS
+408 PYNLKSILKNYS
-420 AISVASFK
+420 AISVAGFK
-428 NKNEEDSGIDGI
+428 DKNEEADNIDSI
-440 TPVLIYDIDNSKFT
+440 TPTLIYDIDNSKFT
-454 ISDAQNLLQSKGVKG
+454 ISDAQNLLQSKGIKG
-469 FIYPTTYQATDT
+469 FIYTTTYQTPDT

-515 NIVNN
+515 NILNN

-531 PVPGA
+531 PVPGS
-536 ELVSISG
+536 EVVSISG
-543 KTLDNTR
+543 KTFDNTR
-550 AIEEAGLK
+550 AIEDASLK

-565 IKAIYEDLQKLRR
+565 IKVIEKNLQNLRK
-578 YELSHEPKDADS
+578 YELSHEPKDTKS

-611 YFDESAVLKEYKNH
+611 YFDESTVFKKYKDYQVLFNN
-625 QILSDK
+625 SG
-631 SDRYLYLSEENTAYS
+631 RYLYLPEENTAYS
-646 FNQNRHYT
+646 FSQNRHYS

-662 FDEAARKIKTGFLND
+662 FYEAVRKIKTGFLND

-682 IGLKQNEY
+682 LGLKQNEY

-698 SHLDI
+698 GHLDI

-728 YKCLIYNI
+728 YKGLIYNI
-736 KTYMKDWQDMQ
+736 KAYMKDWQDMQ

-753 ERYKTDKICL
+753 ECYKTDKIYL
-763 AEDHI
+763 TEDHI
-768 SFDSLKIIKQELYNK
+768 SFGSLKITKQELYGQ
-783 GLDKDFGVE
+783 GLDKDFGIEQTKQPSSVVE
-792 QSTQQSNEIEGK
+792 PKDQD
-804 EQNVKLG
+804 VKS
-811 NVKLGYD
+811 GYD
-818 GLRR
+818 SLER

>member
-1 MIVKISKEE
+1 MIVKISKGE
-10 KGIADYLKT
+10 KGVADYLKT

-56 NKKHNYYHISLSF
+56 NKKYNYYHISLSF
-69 TSEEWNKLYESGNID
+69 TSEEWSRLYESGNID
-84 ELIIDFLRLTFPNHD
+84 EFIMDFLRLTFPNHD

-116 EPYIPRPEGALENRT
+116 EPYIPRPEGTLENRV

-171 KGASKQQA
+171 KGVAKQQV

-185 SVEKFKRV
+185 SAEKFKRV

-210 GMDEDQLEKQYES
+210 GMDEDQLNKQYES
-223 FKSAAQKVRKGKEK
+223 FKSAAQKVKKGKEK
-237 DMQMKIETDVVIEP
+237 DTRIKIETDVVIEP

-257 QNISV
+257 QDISV
-262 EELLADARNSTAD
+262 EELLADAKNSTAD

-282 EDESLKKDYYD
+282 EDESFKKDYYD

-317 AKPEMVNDKYKVRVD
+317 AKPKIVNGKYKASVV

-361 ELEQMLIEIQA
+361 ELEQMLIELQA
-372 NKNKPKITLSVSS
+372 NKNEPKITLSVSS
-385 DFNTPNKD
+385 DFGAPNKD
-393 SKTQVLNNWKTIQIE
+393 PKTQVLNSWKTIRIE

-428 NKNEEDSGIDGI
+428 DKNEEDSSIDGI
-440 TPVLIYDIDNSKFT
+440 TPTLIYDIDSPKFT
-454 ISDAQNLLQSKGVKG
+454 INDAQNLLQSKGIKG
-469 FIYPTTYQATDT
+469 FIYPTSYQAPDA

-520 QSLYPSKFHYT
+520 QSLYHSKFHYT
-531 PVPGA
+531 PVSGS

-543 KTLDNTR
+543 KTFDNTR
-550 AIEEAGLK
+550 AIEDASLK

-578 YELSHEPKDADS
+578 YELSHEPKDS
-590 HIKRASYQAISSM
+590 NLHIKRASYQAISSK
-603 ISIKELIE
+603 IPIKELIE
-611 YFDESAVLKEYKNH
+611 YFDESTVFKKYKNH
-625 QILSDK
+625 QILSGK
-631 SDRYLYLSEENTAYS
+631 SGRYLYLPEENTAYS

-662 FDEAARKIKTGFLND
+662 FYEAARKIKTGFYD
-677 DVIKK
+677 DDLIQKLSITK
-682 IGLKQNEY
+682 NEY
-690 EGFVKAID
+690 EGFVKVID
-698 SHLDI
+698 NHLDI

-714 ESFKKYLPDIVRIN
+714 ENFKKYLSDIAKIN
-728 YKCLIYNI
+728 YKGLIYNI
-736 KTYMKDWQDMQ
+736 KIYMKDWQDMQ

-753 ERYKTDKICL
+753 ERYETDNISL
-763 AEDHI
+763 ANDHI
-768 SFDSLKIIKQELYNK
+768 SFGSLKITNQELYGQ
-783 GLDKDFGVE
+783 GLDSNFGAEQTKQPSSVAEHKD
-792 QSTQQSNEIEGK
+792 QD
-804 EQNVKLG
+804 VKSE
-811 NVKLGYD
+811 YD

>member
-1 MIVKISKEE
+1 MIVKISKGE

-56 NKKHNYYHISLSF
+56 NKKYNYYHISLSF
-69 TSEEWNKLYESGNID
+69 TSEEWSRLYESGNID
-84 ELIIDFLRLTFPNHD
+84 EFIMDFLKLTFPNHD

-161 SVKTGGVIYT
+161 SVKTGGAIYT

-179 KAVMAK
+179 KAIMAK
-185 SVEKFKRV
+185 SAEKFKRV

-210 GMDEDQLEKQYES
+210 GMDEDQLNKQYES
-223 FKSAAQKVRKGKEK
+223 FKSAAQKVKKGKEK
-237 DMQMKIETDVVIEP
+237 DTQMKIETDVVIEP
-251 KANTKE
+251 KDSTKE

-262 EELLADARNSTAD
+262 EELLADAKNSTAD

-282 EDESLKKDYYD
+282 EDESFKKDYYD

-317 AKPEMVNDKYKVRVD
+317 AKAEMVNDKYKVSVD

-361 ELEQMLIEIQA
+361 ELEQMLIELQA
-372 NKNKPKITLSVSS
+372 NKNEPKITLSVSS

-393 SKTQVLNNWKTIQIE
+393 PKTQVLNSWKTIRIE
-408 PYNLKSVLKNYS
+408 PYNLKSILKNYS

-428 NKNEEDSGIDGI
+428 DKSKEDSGIDGI
-440 TPVLIYDIDNSKFT
+440 TPTLIYDINNSKFT
-454 ISDAQNLLQSKGVKG
+454 ANDAQNLLQSKGIKG
-469 FIYPTTYQATDT
+469 FIYPTTHQTPDT
-481 KVEKFKLIIPTTK
+481 KVENFKLIIPTTK
-494 APSLNEYDEY
+494 APSLNEYYEY

-520 QSLYPSKFHYT
+520 QSLHPSKFHYT
-531 PVPGA
+531 PVPGS

-550 AIEEAGLK
+550 AIEDASLK

-565 IKAIYEDLQKLRR
+565 VKAIYEDLQKLRR
-578 YELSHEPKDADS
+578 YELSHEPKDS
-590 HIKRASYQAISSM
+590 NLHIKRASYQAISSK
-603 ISIKELIE
+603 IPIKELIE
-611 YFDESAVLKEYKNH
+611 YFEESAVLKEYKNH
-625 QILSDK
+625 QILSGK
-631 SDRYLYLSEENTAYS
+631 SGRYLYLPEENTAYS

-662 FDEAARKIKTGFLND
+662 FYEAAGKIKTGFYD
-677 DVIKK
+677 DDLIKK
-682 IGLKQNEY
+682 LGITQNEY
-690 EGFVKAID
+690 EGFVKGID
-698 SHLDI
+698 DHLDI

-714 ESFKKYLPDIVRIN
+714 ENFKKYLSDIVKIN
-728 YKCLIYNI
+728 YQGLIYNI

-753 ERYKTDKICL
+753 GRYKTDKISL
-763 AEDHI
+763 ANDYI
-768 SFDSLKIIKQELYNK
+768 SFDSLKITKQELYDQ
-783 GLDKDFGVE
+783 GLDKDFGIEQTKQPSSVVE
-792 QSTQQSNEIEGK
+792 PK
-804 EQNVKLG
+804 EQNVKS
-811 NVKLGYD
+811 GYD
-818 GLRR
+818 GLER

>member
-1 MIVKISKEE
+1 MIVKISKGE
-10 KGIADYLKT
+10 KGVADYLKT

-42 DLIEMSEKHQSKKK
+42 DLIEMSERHQSKKK

-84 ELIIDFLRLTFPNHD
+84 DLIMDFLKLTFPNHD

-116 EPYIPRPEGALENRT
+116 EPYIPRPEVAPENSV

-171 KGASKQQA
+171 KGAAKQQV
-179 KAVMAK
+179 KAIMAK
-185 SVEKFKRV
+185 SAEKFKRV

-210 GMDEDQLEKQYES
+210 NMDEDQLKKQYES
-223 FKSAAQKVRKGKEK
+223 FKSAAQKVKKGKEK
-237 DMQMKIETDVVIEP
+237 DTQMKIETDVVIEP
-251 KANTKE
+251 KDSTKE

-282 EDESLKKDYYD
+282 EDESFKKDYYD
-293 RAKRLNAVDI
+293 RAKRLNAIDI

-317 AKPEMVNDKYKVRVD
+317 TKPKIVNDKYKVSVD

-361 ELEQMLIEIQA
+361 ELEQMLIELQA
-372 NKNKPKITLSVSS
+372 NKNEPKITLSVSS
-385 DFNTPNKD
+385 DFGTPNKD
-393 SKTQVLNNWKTIQIE
+393 PKTQVLNSWKTIQIE

-428 NKNEEDSGIDGI
+428 DKSEEASSVDGI
-440 TPVLIYDIDNSKFT
+440 TPTLIYDIDNSKFT
-454 ISDAQNLLQSKGVKG
+454 ANDAQNLLQSKGIKG
-469 FIYPTTYQATDT
+469 FIYPTAYQAPDT

-494 APSLNEYDEY
+494 TPSLNEYDEY

-515 NIVNN
+515 NTVNN

-531 PVPGA
+531 PVPGS
-536 ELVSISG
+536 EVVSISG
-543 KTLDNTR
+543 KTFDNTR
-550 AIEEAGLK
+550 AIEDASLK

-565 IKAIYEDLQKLRR
+565 IRAIYEDLQNQRK
-578 YELSHEPKDADS
+578 YELSHEPKDS
-590 HIKRASYQAISSM
+590 NLHIKRASYQAISSK
-603 ISIKELIE
+603 IPIKELIE
-611 YFDESAVLKEYKNH
+611 YFDESTVFKKYKDYQVLFNN
-625 QILSDK
+625 SG
-631 SDRYLYLSEENTAYS
+631 RYLYLPEENTAYS
-646 FNQNRHYT
+646 FSQNRHYS

-662 FDEAARKIKTGFLND
+662 FYEAVRKIKTGFLND

-682 IGLKQNEY
+682 LGLKQNEY

-698 SHLDI
+698 GHLDI

-728 YKCLIYNI
+728 YKGLIYNI
-736 KTYMKDWQDMQ
+736 KAYMKDWQDMQ

-753 ERYKTDKICL
+753 ECYKTDKIYL
-763 AEDHI
+763 TEDHI
-768 SFDSLKIIKQELYNK
+768 SFGSLKITKQELYGQ
-783 GLDKDFGVE
+783 GLDKDFGIEQTKQPSSVVE
-792 QSTQQSNEIEGK
+792 PKDQD
-804 EQNVKLG
+804 VKS
-811 NVKLGYD
+811 GYD
-818 GLRR
+818 SLER

>member
-1 MIVKISKEE
+1 MIAKISKGE

-84 ELIIDFLRLTFPNHD
+84 ELIMDFLRLTFPNHD

-116 EPYIPRPEGALENRT
+116 EPYIPRPEGALENRV
-131 LNKKHKNGEPLK
+131 LNKKHKNGKPLK

-171 KGASKQQA
+171 KSTAKQQV

-185 SVEKFKRV
+185 SAEKFKRV

-237 DMQMKIETDVVIEP
+237 DTQMKIETDVVVEP

-282 EDESLKKDYYD
+282 EDESFKKDYYD

-332 GFKGTY
+332 GFNGTY

-361 ELEQMLIEIQA
+361 ELEQMLIELQA
-372 NKNKPKITLSVSS
+372 NKNEPKITLSVSS

-393 SKTQVLNNWKTIQIE
+393 PKTQVLNSWKTIRIE

-428 NKNEEDSGIDGI
+428 DKNEEYSSIDGI
-440 TPVLIYDIDNSKFT
+440 TPTLIYDIDSPKFT
-454 ISDAQNLLQSKGVKG
+454 INDAQNLLQSKGIKG
-469 FIYPTTYQATDT
+469 FMYLISYQAQDT

-494 APSLNEYDEY
+494 APSVNEYDEY
-504 IKEITRELGLY
+504 IKETTRELGLY

-578 YELSHEPKDADS
+578 YELSHEPKDTDS
-590 HIKRASYQAISSM
+590 HIKRASYQAISSK

-611 YFDESAVLKEYKNH
+611 YFDESTVFKKYKNH
-625 QILSDK
+625 QILSGK
-631 SDRYLYLSEENTAYS
+631 SGRYLYLPEENTAYS

-662 FDEAARKIKTGFLND
+662 FYEAAKKIKTRLLND

-682 IGLKQNEY
+682 LGLKQNEY

-714 ESFKKYLPDIVRIN
+714 ENFKKYLSDIAKIN
-728 YKCLIYNI
+728 YKGLIHNI

-753 ERYKTDKICL
+753 ERYKTDKISL
-763 AEDHI
+763 ANDHI
-768 SFDSLKIIKQELYNK
+768 SFGSLKITKQELYDQ
-783 GLDKDFGVE
+783 GLDKNFGVE
-792 QSTQQSNEIEGK
+792 QSKQQSSKIK
-804 EQNVKLG
+804 IIEQNVKS
-811 NVKLGYD
+811 GYD
-818 GLRR
+818 GLGR

>member
-1 MIVKISKEE
+1 MIVKISKGE

-42 DLIEMSEKHQSKKK
+42 DLIEMSERHQSKKK
-56 NKKHNYYHISLSF
+56 NKKYNYYHISLSF
-69 TSEEWNKLYESGNID
+69 TSEEWSRLYESGNID
-84 ELIIDFLRLTFPNHD
+84 EFIMDFLKLTFPNHD

-171 KGASKQQA
+171 KGASKQQT
-179 KAVMAK
+179 KAIMAK

-210 GMDEDQLEKQYES
+210 SMNEDQLNRQYES
-223 FKSAAQKVRKGKEK
+223 FKSAAQKVKKGKEK
-237 DMQMKIETDVVIEP
+237 DTQMKIETDVVIEP

-282 EDESLKKDYYD
+282 EDESFKKDYYD

-361 ELEQMLIEIQA
+361 ELEQMLIELQA
-372 NKNKPKITLSVSS
+372 NKNEPKITLSVSS

-393 SKTQVLNNWKTIQIE
+393 PKTQVLNSWKTIRIE

-440 TPVLIYDIDNSKFT
+440 TPVLIYDINSPKFT
-454 ISDAQNLLQSKGVKG
+454 ITDAQNLLQSKGIKG
-469 FIYPTTYQATDT
+469 FMYPTSYQAPDT

-531 PVPGA
+531 PVPGS
-536 ELVSISG
+536 EVVSISG
-543 KTLDNTR
+543 KTFDNTR
-550 AIEEAGLK
+550 AIEDASLK

-578 YELSHEPKDADS
+578 YELSHEPKDTDS
-590 HIKRASYQAISSM
+590 HIKRANYQAISSK
-603 ISIKELIE
+603 IPIKELIE
-611 YFDESAVLKEYKNH
+611 YFDESTVFKKYKNH
-625 QILSDK
+625 QILSGN
-631 SDRYLYLSEENTAYS
+631 SGRYLYLSEENTAYS

-662 FDEAARKIKTGFLND
+662 FYEAARKIKTGFLND
-677 DVIKK
+677 DLIKK
-682 IGLKQNEY
+682 LGITQNEY

-753 ERYKTDKICL
+753 ECYKTDKIYL
-763 AEDHI
+763 TEDHI
-768 SFDSLKIIKQELYNK
+768 SFGSLKITKQELYGQ
-783 GLDKDFGVE
+783 GLDKDFGIEQTKQPSSVVE
-792 QSTQQSNEIEGK
+792 PKDQD
-804 EQNVKLG
+804 VKS
-811 NVKLGYD
+811 GYD
-818 GLRR
+818 SLER

>member
-1 MIVKISKEE
+1 MIVKISKGE

-42 DLIEMSEKHQSKKK
+42 DLIEMSEKHQIKKK
-56 NKKHNYYHISLSF
+56 NKKYNYYHISLSF
-69 TSEEWNKLYESGNID
+69 TSEEWSRLYESGNIY
-84 ELIIDFLRLTFPNHD
+84 ELIMDFLKLTFPNHD
-99 IDELLF
+99 IEELLF
-105 YAEAHLPIIKE
+105 YVEAHLPIIKE

-161 SVKTGGVIYT
+161 SVKTGGAIYT
-171 KGASKQQA
+171 KGAAKQQV
-179 KAVMAK
+179 KAIMAK
-185 SVEKFKRV
+185 SAEKFKRV

-210 GMDEDQLEKQYES
+210 SMDEDQLKKQYES

-262 EELLADARNSTAD
+262 EELLADAKNSTAD

-282 EDESLKKDYYD
+282 EDESFKKDYYD

-317 AKPEMVNDKYKVRVD
+317 AKPKMVNDKYKARVD
-332 GFKGTY
+332 GFKETY

-361 ELEQMLIEIQA
+361 ELEQMLIELQA
-372 NKNKPKITLSVSS
+372 NKNEPKITLSVSS
-385 DFNTPNKD
+385 DFSAPNKD
-393 SKTQVLNNWKTIQIE
+393 PKTQVLNSWETIQIE
-408 PYNLKSVLKNYS
+408 PYNLKSILKNHS

-428 NKNEEDSGIDGI
+428 DKNEEDSSIDGI
-440 TPVLIYDIDNSKFT
+440 TPTLIYDIDSPKFT
-454 ISDAQNLLQSKGVKG
+454 INDAQNLLQSKGIKG
-469 FIYPTTYQATDT
+469 FIYPTSYQAPDA
-481 KVEKFKLIIPTTK
+481 KVENFKLIIPTTK

-531 PVPGA
+531 PVPGS

-550 AIEEAGLK
+550 AIEDASLK

-565 IKAIYEDLQKLRR
+565 VKAIEKNLQNLRK
-578 YELSHEPKDADS
+578 YELSHEPKDTNL
-590 HIKRASYQAISSM
+590 HIKIVSYQALSSK

-625 QILSDK
+625 QILSGK
-631 SDRYLYLSEENTAYS
+631 SGKYLYLPEENTAYS

-662 FDEAARKIKTGFLND
+662 FYEAAKKIKTRLLND

-682 IGLKQNEY
+682 LGLKQNEY
-690 EGFVKAID
+690 EGFVKSID
-698 SHLDI
+698 GHLDI

-714 ESFKKYLPDIVRIN
+714 ENFKKYLSDIAKIN
-728 YKCLIYNI
+728 YKGLIYNI

-753 ERYKTDKICL
+753 ERYKTDKISL
-763 AEDHI
+763 ANDHI
-768 SFDSLKIIKQELYNK
+768 SFGSLKITKQELYDQ
-783 GLDKDFGVE
+783 GLDRDFGIE
-792 QSTQQSNEIEGK
+792 QTKQPSNRAEGK
-804 EQNVKLG
+804 EQNIKS
-811 NVKLGYD
+811 GYD
-818 GLRR
+818 SLER

>member
-1 MIVKISKEE
+1 MIVKISKGE
-10 KGIADYLKT
+10 KGVADYLKT

-42 DLIEMSEKHQSKKK
+42 DLIEMSEKHQIKKK
-56 NKKHNYYHISLSF
+56 NKKYNYYHISLSF
-69 TSEEWNKLYESGNID
+69 TSEEWSRLYESGNIY
-84 ELIIDFLRLTFPNHD
+84 EFIMDFLRLTFPNHD

-151 VSFENMKFTH
+151 ISFENMKFTH
-161 SVKTGGVIYT
+161 SVKTGGAIYA
-171 KGASKQQA
+171 KGAAKQQV
-179 KAVMAK
+179 KAIMAK
-185 SVEKFKRV
+185 SAEKFKRV

-210 GMDEDQLEKQYES
+210 GMDEDQLNKQYES
-223 FKSAAQKVRKGKEK
+223 FKSAAQKVKKGKEK
-237 DMQMKIETDVVIEP
+237 DTQMKIETDVVIEP

-262 EELLADARNSTAD
+262 EELLADAKNSTAD
-275 YLLRMIE
+275 YILRMIE
-282 EDESLKKDYYD
+282 KDDGFKKDYYD

-317 AKPEMVNDKYKVRVD
+317 AKPEMANDKYKVRVD

-338 NLTDLMCKIVYNGRK
+338 NLTDLMCKIVYNCRK

-361 ELEQMLIEIQA
+361 ELEQMLIELRA
-372 NKNKPKITLSVSS
+372 NKNEPKITLSVSS
-385 DFNTPNKD
+385 DFSTPNKNP
-393 SKTQVLNNWKTIQIE
+393 KTQVLNSWETIRIE
-408 PYNLKSVLKNYS
+408 PYNLKSILKNYS

-428 NKNEEDSGIDGI
+428 DKSEEASSIDSI
-440 TPVLIYDIDNSKFT
+440 TPTLIYDIDNSKFT
-454 ISDAQNLLQSKGVKG
+454 ANDAQNLLQSKGIKG
-469 FIYPTTYQATDT
+469 FIYPTTYQAPDT
-481 KVEKFKLIIPTTK
+481 KVENFKLIIPTTK
-494 APSLNEYDEY
+494 TPSLNEYDEY

-520 QSLYPSKFHYT
+520 SSLHYSKFHYT

-578 YELSHEPKDADS
+578 YELSHEPKDS
-590 HIKRASYQAISSM
+590 NLHIKRASYQAISSK
-603 ISIKELIE
+603 IPIKELIE
-611 YFDESAVLKEYKNH
+611 YFDESTVFKKYKNH
-625 QILSDK
+625 QILSGK
-631 SDRYLYLSEENTAYS
+631 SGRYLYLPEENTAYS
-646 FNQNRHYT
+646 FSQNRHYT

-662 FDEAARKIKTGFLND
+662 FYEAARKIKTGFYD
-677 DVIKK
+677 DDLIQKLR
-682 IGLKQNEY
+682 LKQNEY
-690 EGFVKAID
+690 EGFVKDID
-698 SHLDI
+698 NHLDI

-714 ESFKKYLPDIVRIN
+714 ENFKKYLSDIAKIN
-728 YKCLIYNI
+728 YKGLIYNI

-753 ERYKTDKICL
+753 ERYQTDKISL
-763 AEDHI
+763 ANDHI
-768 SFDSLKIIKQELYNK
+768 SFGSLKIIKQELYNQ
-783 GLDKDFGVE
+783 GLDRDFGIE
-792 QSTQQSNEIEGK
+792 QTKQPSNRAEAK
-804 EQNVKLG
+804 EQNVKS
-811 NVKLGYD
+811 GYD
-818 GLRR
+818 SLEM

>member
-1 MIVKISKEE
+1 MIVKISKGE
-10 KGIADYLKT
+10 KGVADYLKT

-42 DLIEMSEKHQSKKK
+42 DLIEMSERHQSKKK
-56 NKKHNYYHISLSF
+56 NKKYNYYHISLSF

-84 ELIIDFLRLTFPNHD
+84 DLIMDFLKLTFPNHD

-116 EPYIPRPEGALENRT
+116 EPYIPRPEGTLENKV

-171 KGASKQQA
+171 KGAAKQQV
-179 KAVMAK
+179 KAIMAK

-210 GMDEDQLEKQYES
+210 SMDEDQLKKQYES
-223 FKSAAQKVRKGKEK
+223 FKSAAQKVKKGKEK
-237 DMQMKIETDVVIEP
+237 DTQMKIETDVVIEP

-262 EELLADARNSTAD
+262 EELLADAKNSTAD

-282 EDESLKKDYYD
+282 EDESFKKDYYD

-303 REFLPMIN
+303 RELLPMIN

-317 AKPEMVNDKYKVRVD
+317 AKPKIVNDKYKVSVD

-361 ELEQMLIEIQA
+361 ELEQMLIELQA
-372 NKNKPKITLSVSS
+372 NKNEPKITLSVSS
-385 DFNTPNKD
+385 DFSTPNKD
-393 SKTQVLNNWKTIQIE
+393 PKTQVLNSWETIRIE

-428 NKNEEDSGIDGI
+428 DKNEEDSSIDSI
-440 TPVLIYDIDNSKFT
+440 TPTLIYDIDNSKFA

-469 FIYPTTYQATDT
+469 FIYPTAYQAPDT
-481 KVEKFKLIIPTTK
+481 KVEKFKLIIPTTR

-515 NIVNN
+515 KVVNN
-520 QSLYPSKFHYT
+520 SSLYPGKFHYT
-531 PVPGA
+531 PVPGS
-536 ELVSISG
+536 ELVSIRG
-543 KTLDNTR
+543 KTFDNTR

-565 IKAIYEDLQKLRR
+565 IKAIYEDLQKI
-578 YELSHEPKDADS
+578 P
-590 HIKRASYQAISSM
+590 
-603 ISIKELIE
+603 IKELIE
-611 YFDESAVLKEYKNH
+611 YFDESTVFKKYKNH

-646 FNQNRHYT
+646 FNQNRHYS

-662 FDEAARKIKTGFLND
+662 FYEAARKIKTGFLND

-682 IGLKQNEY
+682 LGLKQNEY

-698 SHLDI
+698 GHLDI

-728 YKCLIYNI
+728 YKGLIYNI
-736 KTYMKDWQDMQ
+736 KAYMKDWQDMQ

-753 ERYKTDKICL
+753 ECYQTDKISL
-763 AEDHI
+763 TNDHI
-768 SFDSLKIIKQELYNK
+768 SFGSLKITKQELYDQ
-783 GLDKDFGVE
+783 GLDSNFGVE
-792 QSTQQSNEIEGK
+792 QTKQPSNRAEAK
-804 EQNVKLG
+804 EQNIKS
-811 NVKLGYD
+811 GYD
-818 GLRR
+818 SLER

>member
-1 MIVKISKEE
+1 MIVKISKGE

-69 TSEEWNKLYESGNID
+69 TSEEWSRLYESGNID
-84 ELIIDFLRLTFPNHD
+84 EFIMDFLKLTFPNHD

-116 EPYIPRPEGALENRT
+116 EPYIPRPEGALENRV

-161 SVKTGGVIYT
+161 SVKTGGAIYT

-179 KAVMAK
+179 KAIMAK
-185 SVEKFKRV
+185 SAEKFKRV

-210 GMDEDQLEKQYES
+210 NMDEDQLEKQYES
-223 FKSAAQKVRKGKEK
+223 FKSAAQKVKKGKEK
-237 DMQMKIETDVVIEP
+237 DTQMKIETDVVIEP
-251 KANTKE
+251 KDSTKE

-282 EDESLKKDYYD
+282 EDESFKKDYYD
-293 RAKRLNAVDI
+293 RAKRLNAIDI

-317 AKPEMVNDKYKVRVD
+317 AKPEMVNDKYKARVD
-332 GFKGTY
+332 GFKETY
-338 NLTDLMCKIVYNGRK
+338 NITDLMCKIVYNGRK

-361 ELEQMLIEIQA
+361 ELEQMLIELQA
-372 NKNKPKITLSVSS
+372 NKNEPKITLSVSS
-385 DFNTPNKD
+385 DFSAPNKNP
-393 SKTQVLNNWKTIQIE
+393 KTQVLNSWETIQIE

-428 NKNEEDSGIDGI
+428 DKNEEYSSIDGI
-440 TPVLIYDIDNSKFT
+440 TPTLIYDIDSPKFT
-454 ISDAQNLLQSKGVKG
+454 INDAQNLLQSKGIKG
-469 FIYPTTYQATDT
+469 FIYPTSYQVPDA
-481 KVEKFKLIIPTTK
+481 KVENFKLIIPTTD

-520 QSLYPSKFHYT
+520 SSLHHSKFHYT
-531 PVPGA
+531 PVPGS

-550 AIEEAGLK
+550 AIEDASLK

-565 IKAIYEDLQKLRR
+565 VKAIEGNLQNLRK
-578 YELSHEPKDADS
+578 YELSHEPKDTKS

-611 YFDESAVLKEYKNH
+611 YFDESTVFKKYKDYQVLFNN
-625 QILSDK
+625 SG
-631 SDRYLYLSEENTAYS
+631 RYLYLPEENTAYS
-646 FNQNRHYT
+646 FSQNRHYS

-662 FDEAARKIKTGFLND
+662 FYEAVRKIKTGFLND

-682 IGLKQNEY
+682 LGLKQNEY

-698 SHLDI
+698 GHLDI

-728 YKCLIYNI
+728 YKGLIYNI
-736 KTYMKDWQDMQ
+736 KAYMKDWQDMQ

-753 ERYKTDKICL
+753 ECYKTDKIYL
-763 AEDHI
+763 TEDHI
-768 SFDSLKIIKQELYNK
+768 SFGSLKITKQELYGQ
-783 GLDKDFGVE
+783 GLDKDFGIEQTKQPSSVVE
-792 QSTQQSNEIEGK
+792 PKDQD
-804 EQNVKLG
+804 VKS
-811 NVKLGYD
+811 GYD
-818 GLRR
+818 SLER

>member
-1 MIVKISKEE
+1 MIVKISKGE
-10 KGIADYLKT
+10 KGVADYLKT

-42 DLIEMSEKHQSKKK
+42 DLIEMSERHQSKKK

-69 TSEEWNKLYESGNID
+69 TSEEWSRLYESGNIY
-84 ELIIDFLRLTFPNHD
+84 ELIMDFLRLTFPNHD

-161 SVKTGGVIYT
+161 SVKTGGAVYA
-171 KGASKQQA
+171 KGASKQQV

-185 SVEKFKRV
+185 SAEKFKRV

-204 NNIEPL
+204 NNIESL
-210 GMDEDQLEKQYES
+210 GIDEDQLNKQYES
-223 FKSAAQKVRKGKEK
+223 FKSAAQKVKKGKEK
-237 DMQMKIETDVVIEP
+237 DTQMKIETDVVIEP

-257 QNISV
+257 QDISV

-282 EDESLKKDYYD
+282 EDESFKKDYYD
-293 RAKRLNAVDI
+293 RAKRLNAIDI

-317 AKPEMVNDKYKVRVD
+317 AKPEVVNDKYKVSVD

-361 ELEQMLIEIQA
+361 ELEQMLIELQA
-372 NKNKPKITLSVSS
+372 NKNEPKITLSVSS

-393 SKTQVLNNWKTIQIE
+393 PKTQVLNSWKTIRIE

-428 NKNEEDSGIDGI
+428 DKNEEDSSIDGI
-440 TPVLIYDIDNSKFT
+440 TPTLIYDIDSPKFT
-454 ISDAQNLLQSKGVKG
+454 INDAQNLLQSKGIKG
-469 FIYPTTYQATDT
+469 FIYPTSYQAPDA

-520 QSLYPSKFHYT
+520 QSLYHSKFHYT
-531 PVPGA
+531 PVSGS

-543 KTLDNTR
+543 KTFDNTR
-550 AIEEAGLK
+550 AIEDASLK

-578 YELSHEPKDADS
+578 YELSHEPKDS
-590 HIKRASYQAISSM
+590 NLHIKRASYQAISSK
-603 ISIKELIE
+603 IPIKELIE
-611 YFDESAVLKEYKNH
+611 YFDESTVFKKYKNH
-625 QILSDK
+625 QILSGK
-631 SDRYLYLSEENTAYS
+631 SGRYLYLPEENTAYS

-662 FDEAARKIKTGFLND
+662 FYEAARKIKTGFLND

-682 IGLKQNEY
+682 LGLKQNEY
-690 EGFVKAID
+690 EGLVKCID
-698 SHLDI
+698 GHLDI

-753 ERYKTDKICL
+753 ECYKTDKISL
-763 AEDHI
+763 TNDHI
-768 SFDSLKIIKQELYNK
+768 SFGSLKIKKQELYDQ
-783 GLDKDFGVE
+783 GLDSNFGVE
-792 QSTQQSNEIEGK
+792 QTKQPSDRVEAK
-804 EQNVKLG
+804 EQNIKS
-811 NVKLGYD
+811 GYD
-818 GLRR
+818 SLER

>member
-1 MIVKISKEE
+1 MIVKISKGE

-42 DLIEMSEKHQSKKK
+42 DLIEMSEKHQS
-56 NKKHNYYHISLSF
+56 NKKSKKYNYYHISLSF
-69 TSEEWNKLYESGNID
+69 TSEEWSRLYESGNID
-84 ELIIDFLRLTFPNHD
+84 ELIMDFLRLTFPNHD

-116 EPYIPRPEGALENRT
+116 EPYIPRPEGALENRV

-161 SVKTGGVIYT
+161 SVKTGGIIYT
-171 KGASKQQA
+171 KVAAKQQI

-210 GMDEDQLEKQYES
+210 GMDEDQLNKQYES
-223 FKSAAQKVRKGKEK
+223 FKSAAQKVKKGKEK
-237 DMQMKIETDVVIEP
+237 DTQMKIETDVVIEP
-251 KANTKE
+251 KANTKGH
-257 QNISV
+257 NISI

-275 YLLRMIE
+275 YILRMIE
-282 EDESLKKDYYD
+282 EDESFKKDYYD

-317 AKPEMVNDKYKVRVD
+317 AKPEMINDKYKVRVD

-361 ELEQMLIEIQA
+361 ELEQMLIELQA
-372 NKNKPKITLSVSS
+372 NKNEPKITLSVSS
-385 DFNTPNKD
+385 DFSAPNKD
-393 SKTQVLNNWKTIQIE
+393 PKTQVLNSWKTIQIE
-408 PYNLKSVLKNYS
+408 PYNLKSILKNYS
-420 AISVASFK
+420 AISVVSFK
-428 NKNEEDSGIDGI
+428 DKSEEASGIDGI
-440 TPVLIYDIDNSKFT
+440 TPTLIYDIDSPKFT
-454 ISDAQNLLQSKGVKG
+454 ISDAQNLLQSKEIKG
-469 FIYPTTYQATDT
+469 FIYPTTHQAPDT

-520 QSLYPSKFHYT
+520 SSLHYSKFHYT

-550 AIEEAGLK
+550 AIEDAGLK
-558 TDINNMD
+558 TDINNME

-578 YELSHEPKDADS
+578 YELSHEPKDTNS
-590 HIKRASYQAISSM
+590 HIKRASYQAISSK
-603 ISIKELIE
+603 IPIKELIE

-625 QILSDK
+625 QILSGN
-631 SDRYLYLSEENTAYS
+631 SGRYLYLPEENIAYS

-662 FDEAARKIKTGFLND
+662 FDEAARKIKTGFYD
-677 DVIKK
+677 DDLIKK
-682 IGLKQNEY
+682 LGITQNEY
-690 EGFVKAID
+690 EGFVKGID
-698 SHLDI
+698 GHLDI

-714 ESFKKYLPDIVRIN
+714 EGFKKYLSDIVKIN
-728 YKCLIYNI
+728 YQGLIYNI

-753 ERYKTDKICL
+753 GRYKTDKISL
-763 AEDHI
+763 ANDYI
-768 SFDSLKIIKQELYNK
+768 SFDSLKITKQELYDQ
-783 GLDKDFGVE
+783 GLDNNFGVE
-792 QSTQQSNEIEGK
+792 QTKQPSSMIETK
-804 EQNVKLG
+804 EWNVKSGHDSLE
-811 NVKLGYD
+811 
-818 GLRR
+818 R

>member
-1 MIVKISKEE
+1 MIVKISKGE
-10 KGIADYLKT
+10 KGVADYLKT

-69 TSEEWNKLYESGNID
+69 TSEEWSRLYESGNID
-84 ELIIDFLRLTFPNHD
+84 EFIMDFLKLTFPNHD

-143 REPHIHLI
+143 REPHIHII

-161 SVKTGGVIYT
+161 SVKTGGAVYA
-171 KGASKQQA
+171 KGASKQQV

-185 SVEKFKRV
+185 SAEKFKRV

-204 NNIEPL
+204 NNIESL
-210 GMDEDQLEKQYES
+210 GIDEDQLNKQYES
-223 FKSAAQKVRKGKEK
+223 FKSAAQKVKKGKEK
-237 DMQMKIETDVVIEP
+237 DTQMKIETDVVIEP

-257 QNISV
+257 QDISV

-282 EDESLKKDYYD
+282 EDESFKKDYYD
-293 RAKRLNAVDI
+293 RAKRLNAIDI

-317 AKPEMVNDKYKVRVD
+317 AKPEVVNDKYKVSVD

-361 ELEQMLIEIQA
+361 ELEQMLIELQA
-372 NKNKPKITLSVSS
+372 NKNEPKITLSVSS
-385 DFNTPNKD
+385 DFSTPNKNP
-393 SKTQVLNNWKTIQIE
+393 KTQVLNSWETIRIE
-408 PYNLKSVLKNYS
+408 PYNLKSILKNYS

-428 NKNEEDSGIDGI
+428 DKSEEASSIDGI
-440 TPVLIYDIDNSKFT
+440 TPTLIYDIYSPKFT
-454 ISDAQNLLQSKGVKG
+454 INDAQNLLQSKGIKG
-469 FIYPTTYQATDT
+469 FIYPTSYQAPDA
-481 KVEKFKLIIPTTK
+481 KVENFKLIIPTTK

-520 QSLYPSKFHYT
+520 SSLHYSKFHYT

-558 TDINNMD
+558 TDLNNMD
-565 IKAIYEDLQKLRR
+565 VKALDENLHNLRK
-578 YELSHEPKDADS
+578 YELSCEPKDTNS
-590 HIKRASYQAISSM
+590 HIKRVSYQAISSK

-611 YFDESAVLKEYKNH
+611 YFEESAVLKEYKNH
-625 QILSDK
+625 QILSGK
-631 SDRYLYLSEENTAYS
+631 SGRYLYLLEENIAYS

-662 FDEAARKIKTGFLND
+662 FYEAAKKIKTRLLND

-690 EGFVKAID
+690 EGFVKSID
-698 SHLDI
+698 GHLDI

-714 ESFKKYLPDIVRIN
+714 ENFKKYLSDIAKIN
-728 YKCLIYNI
+728 YKGLIYNI

-753 ERYKTDKICL
+753 ECYKTDKISL
-763 AEDHI
+763 VNDHI
-768 SFDSLKIIKQELYNK
+768 SFDSLKITKQELYDQ
-783 GLDKDFGVE
+783 GLDRDFGIE
-792 QSTQQSNEIEGK
+792 QSTQQSNEIESK
-804 EQNVKLG
+804 EQNVKS
-811 NVKLGYD
+811 GYD
-818 GLRR
+818 SLER

>member
-1 MIVKISKEE
+1 MIVKISKGE
-10 KGIADYLKT
+10 KGVADYLKT

-42 DLIEMSEKHQSKKK
+42 DLIEMSEKYQIKKK
-56 NKKHNYYHISLSF
+56 NKKYNYYHISLSF
-69 TSEEWNKLYESGNID
+69 TSEEWSRLYESGNIY
-84 ELIIDFLRLTFPNHD
+84 EFIMDFLRLTFPNHD

-116 EPYIPRPEGALENRT
+116 EPYIPRPEGALENKV

-161 SVKTGGVIYT
+161 SVKTGGAIYT

-179 KAVMAK
+179 KAIMAK
-185 SVEKFKRV
+185 SAEKFKRV

-210 GMDEDQLEKQYES
+210 GMDEDQLNKQYES
-223 FKSAAQKVRKGKEK
+223 FKSAAQKVKKGKEK
-237 DMQMKIETDVVIEP
+237 DTQMKIETDVVIEP

-257 QNISV
+257 HNISV
-262 EELLADARNSTAD
+262 EELLADAKNSTAD
-275 YLLRMIE
+275 YILRMIE
-282 EDESLKKDYYD
+282 EDESFKKDYYD

-361 ELEQMLIEIQA
+361 ELEQMLIELQA
-372 NKNKPKITLSVSS
+372 NKNEPKITLSVSS
-385 DFNTPNKD
+385 DFSTQNQD
-393 SKTQVLNNWKTIQIE
+393 SKTQVLNSWKTIRIE

-454 ISDAQNLLQSKGVKG
+454 ANDAQNLLQSKGIKG
-469 FIYPTTYQATDT
+469 FIYPTTHQTPDT

-504 IKEITRELGLY
+504 IKETTRELGLY

-531 PVPGA
+531 PVPGS
-536 ELVSISG
+536 EVVSIRG
-543 KTLDNTR
+543 KTFDNTR
-550 AIEEAGLK
+550 AIEDAGLK
-558 TDINNMD
+558 TDLNNMD
-565 IKAIYEDLQKLRR
+565 IKAIEENLQKLRR
-578 YELSHEPKDADS
+578 YELSHEPKDS
-590 HIKRASYQAISSM
+590 NLHIKRASYQAISSK
-603 ISIKELIE
+603 IPIKELIE
-611 YFDESAVLKEYKNH
+611 YFDESTMVKKYKDY
-625 QILSDK
+625 QILFNNNS
-631 SDRYLYLSEENTAYS
+631 RYLYLSEENTAYS
-646 FNQNRHYT
+646 FSQNRHYT

-662 FDEAARKIKTGFLND
+662 FYEAARKIKTGFYD
-677 DVIKK
+677 DDLIQKLSITK
-682 IGLKQNEY
+682 NEY
-690 EGFVKAID
+690 EGFVKDID
-698 SHLDI
+698 NHLDI

-714 ESFKKYLPDIVRIN
+714 ENFKKYLSDIAKIN
-728 YKCLIYNI
+728 YKGLIYNI

-804 EQNVKLG
+804 EQNI
-811 NVKLGYD
+811 KLGYD

>member
-1 MIVKISKEE
+1 MIVKISKGE

-42 DLIEMSEKHQSKKK
+42 DLIEMSEKHQIKKK
-56 NKKHNYYHISLSF
+56 NKKYNYYHISLSF
-69 TSEEWNKLYESGNID
+69 TSEEWSRLYESGNIY
-84 ELIIDFLRLTFPNHD
+84 ELIMDFLKLTFPNHD
-99 IDELLF
+99 IEELLF
-105 YAEAHLPIIKE
+105 YVEAHLPIIKE
-116 EPYIPRPEGALENRT
+116 EPYIPRPEGALENRV

-237 DMQMKIETDVVIEP
+237 DTQMKIERDVVIEP

-262 EELLADARNSTAD
+262 EELLADAKNSTAD

-293 RAKRLNAVDI
+293 RAKRLNAMDI

-317 AKPEMVNDKYKVRVD
+317 AKPKIVNDKYKVSVD
-332 GFKGTY
+332 EFKGTY

-361 ELEQMLIEIQA
+361 ELEQMLIELQA
-372 NKNKPKITLSVSS
+372 NKNEPKITLSVSS

-393 SKTQVLNNWKTIQIE
+393 PKTQVLNNWETIQIE

-428 NKNEEDSGIDGI
+428 DKNEEDSSIDSI
-440 TPVLIYDIDNSKFT
+440 TPTLIYDIDNSKFT
-454 ISDAQNLLQSKGVKG
+454 ANDAQNLLQSKEIKG
-469 FIYPTTYQATDT
+469 FIYPTTYQTPDT

-494 APSLNEYDEY
+494 APSVNEYDEY

-550 AIEEAGLK
+550 AIEDASLK

-565 IKAIYEDLQKLRR
+565 IKVIEKNLHNQRK
-578 YELSHEPKDADS
+578 YELSCEPKDTNS
-590 HIKRASYQAISSM
+590 HIKRASYQAISSK
-603 ISIKELIE
+603 IPIKELIE
-611 YFDESAVLKEYKNH
+611 YFDESTVFKKYKNH
-625 QILSDK
+625 QILSGK
-631 SDRYLYLSEENTAYS
+631 SGRYLYLPEENTAYS
-646 FNQNRHYT
+646 FSQNRHYT

-662 FDEAARKIKTGFLND
+662 FYEAARKIKTGFYD
-677 DVIKK
+677 DDLIQKLSITK
-682 IGLKQNEY
+682 NEY
-690 EGFVKAID
+690 EGFVKVID
-698 SHLDI
+698 NHLDI

-728 YKCLIYNI
+728 YKCLIYSI

-753 ERYKTDKICL
+753 ECYKTDKISL
-763 AEDHI
+763 ANDHI
-768 SFDSLKIIKQELYNK
+768 SFGSLKITKQELYDQ
-783 GLDKDFGVE
+783 GLDRDFGIE
-792 QSTQQSNEIEGK
+792 QTKQPSNRAEGK
-804 EQNVKLG
+804 EQNIKS
-811 NVKLGYD
+811 GYD
-818 GLRR
+818 SLER

>member
-1 MIVKISKEE
+1 MIVKISKGE
-10 KGIADYLKT
+10 KGVADYLKT

-42 DLIEMSEKHQSKKK
+42 DLIEMSEKHQSKTK

-69 TSEEWNKLYESGNID
+69 TSEEWSRLYESGNID
-84 ELIIDFLRLTFPNHD
+84 EFIMDFLKLTFPNHD

-161 SVKTGGVIYT
+161 SVKTGGAIYA

-179 KAVMAK
+179 KAIMAK

-210 GMDEDQLEKQYES
+210 SMDEDQLKKQYES
-223 FKSAAQKVRKGKEK
+223 FKSAAQKVKKGKEK
-237 DMQMKIETDVVIEP
+237 DTQMKIETDVVIEP

-262 EELLADARNSTAD
+262 EELLADAKNSTAD

-282 EDESLKKDYYD
+282 EDESFKKDYYD
-293 RAKRLNAVDI
+293 RAKRLNAMDI

-317 AKPEMVNDKYKVRVD
+317 AKPKIVNDKYKVSVD
-332 GFKGTY
+332 EFKGTY

-361 ELEQMLIEIQA
+361 ELEQMLIELQA
-372 NKNKPKITLSVSS
+372 NKNEPKITLSVSS
-385 DFNTPNKD
+385 DFSTLNKD
-393 SKTQVLNNWKTIQIE
+393 PKTQVLNSWETIQIE
-408 PYNLKSVLKNYS
+408 PYNLKSILKNYS
-420 AISVASFK
+420 AISVAGFK
-428 NKNEEDSGIDGI
+428 DKSEETSSIDSI
-440 TPVLIYDIDNSKFT
+440 TPTLIYDIDNSKF
-454 ISDAQNLLQSKGVKG
+454 SANDAQNLLQSKGIKG
-469 FIYPTTYQATDT
+469 FIYPTTYQAPDT
-481 KVEKFKLIIPTTK
+481 KLEKFKLIIPTTK

-531 PVPGA
+531 PVPGS
-536 ELVSISG
+536 EVVSISG
-543 KTLDNTR
+543 KTFDNTR
-550 AIEEAGLK
+550 AIEDASLK

-565 IKAIYEDLQKLRR
+565 IRAIYEVLQNQRK
-578 YELSHEPKDADS
+578 YELSHEPKDSNS
-590 HIKRASYQAISSM
+590 HIKRASYQAISSK
-603 ISIKELIE
+603 IPIKELIE
-611 YFDESAVLKEYKNH
+611 YFDESTMVKKYKDY
-625 QILSDK
+625 QILSGN
-631 SDRYLYLSEENTAYS
+631 SGRYLYLSEENTAYS
-646 FNQNRHYT
+646 FSQNRHYT

-662 FDEAARKIKTGFLND
+662 FYEAARKIKTGLFND
-677 DVIKK
+677 DVIKR

-690 EGFVKAID
+690 EGFVKGID
-698 SHLDI
+698 NHLDI

-714 ESFKKYLPDIVRIN
+714 ENFKKYLSDIAKIN
-728 YKCLIYNI
+728 YKGLIYNI

-753 ERYKTDKICL
+753 ERYKTDNISL
-763 AEDHI
+763 ANDHI
-768 SFDSLKIIKQELYNK
+768 SFGSLKITKQELYGQ
-783 GLDKDFGVE
+783 GLDNNFGVE
-792 QSTQQSNEIEGK
+792 QSKQQSNRAEAK
-804 EQNVKLG
+804 EQNVKS
-811 NVKLGYD
+811 GYD
-818 GLRR
+818 SLER

>member
-1 MIVKISKEE
+1 MIVKISKGE

-56 NKKHNYYHISLSF
+56 NKKYNYYHISLSF
-69 TSEEWNKLYESGNID
+69 TSEEWSRLYESGNID
-84 ELIIDFLRLTFPNHD
+84 EFIMDFLKLTFPNHD

-161 SVKTGGVIYT
+161 SVKTGGAIYT

-179 KAVMAK
+179 KAIMAK
-185 SVEKFKRV
+185 SAEKFKRV

-210 GMDEDQLEKQYES
+210 GMDEDQLNKQYES
-223 FKSAAQKVRKGKEK
+223 FKSAAQKVKKGKEK
-237 DMQMKIETDVVIEP
+237 DTQMKIETDVVIEP

-257 QNISV
+257 QDISV

-282 EDESLKKDYYD
+282 EDESFKKDYYD

-317 AKPEMVNDKYKVRVD
+317 AKAEMVNDKYKVSVD

-361 ELEQMLIEIQA
+361 ELEQMLIELQA
-372 NKNKPKITLSVSS
+372 NKNEPKITLSVSS

-393 SKTQVLNNWKTIQIE
+393 PKTQVLNSWKTIRIE
-408 PYNLKSVLKNYS
+408 PYNLKSILKNYS

-428 NKNEEDSGIDGI
+428 DKSKEDSGIDGI
-440 TPVLIYDIDNSKFT
+440 TPTLIYDINNSKFT
-454 ISDAQNLLQSKGVKG
+454 ANDAQNLLQSKGIKG
-469 FIYPTTYQATDT
+469 FIYPTTYQAPDA

-494 APSLNEYDEY
+494 APSLNEYYEY

-520 QSLYPSKFHYT
+520 QSLHPSKFHYT
-531 PVPGA
+531 PVPGS

-550 AIEEAGLK
+550 AIEDASLK

-565 IKAIYEDLQKLRR
+565 VKAIYEDLQKLRR
-578 YELSHEPKDADS
+578 YELSHEPKDS
-590 HIKRASYQAISSM
+590 NLHIKRASYQAISSK
-603 ISIKELIE
+603 IPIKELIE
-611 YFDESAVLKEYKNH
+611 YFEESAVLKEYKNH
-625 QILSDK
+625 QILSGK
-631 SDRYLYLSEENTAYS
+631 SGRYLYLPEENTAYS

-662 FDEAARKIKTGFLND
+662 FYEAAGKIKTGFYD
-677 DVIKK
+677 DDLIKK
-682 IGLKQNEY
+682 LGITQNEY
-690 EGFVKAID
+690 EGFVKGID
-698 SHLDI
+698 DHLDI

-714 ESFKKYLPDIVRIN
+714 ENFKKYLSDIVKIN
-728 YKCLIYNI
+728 YQGLIYNI

-753 ERYKTDKICL
+753 GRYKTDKISL
-763 AEDHI
+763 ANDYI
-768 SFDSLKIIKQELYNK
+768 SFDSLKITKQELYDQ
-783 GLDKDFGVE
+783 GLDKDFGIEQTKQPSSVVE
-792 QSTQQSNEIEGK
+792 PK
-804 EQNVKLG
+804 EQNVKS
-811 NVKLGYD
+811 GYD
-818 GLRR
+818 GLER

>member
-1 MIVKISKEE
+1 MIVKISKGE

-42 DLIEMSEKHQSKKK
+42 DLIEMSEKHQIKKK
-56 NKKHNYYHISLSF
+56 NKKYNYYHISLSF
-69 TSEEWNKLYESGNID
+69 TSEEWSRLYESGNIY
-84 ELIIDFLRLTFPNHD
+84 ELIMDFLRLTFPNHD
-99 IDELLF
+99 IEELLF
-105 YAEAHLPIIKE
+105 YVEAHLPIIKE

-223 FKSAAQKVRKGKEK
+223 FKSAAQKVKKGKEK
-237 DMQMKIETDVVIEP
+237 DTQMKIETDVVIEP
-251 KANTKE
+251 KDNTKE

-262 EELLADARNSTAD
+262 EELLADAKNSTAD
-275 YLLRMIE
+275 YLLRIIE
-282 EDESLKKDYYD
+282 EDESFKKDYYD

-317 AKPEMVNDKYKVRVD
+317 AKPEVVNDKYKVRVD

-361 ELEQMLIEIQA
+361 ELEQMLIELQA
-372 NKNKPKITLSVSS
+372 NKNEPKITLSVSS
-385 DFNTPNKD
+385 DFGAPNKD
-393 SKTQVLNNWKTIQIE
+393 PKTQVLNNWETIQIE
-408 PYNLKSVLKNYS
+408 PYNLKSILKNYS
-420 AISVASFK
+420 AISVVSFK
-428 NKNEEDSGIDGI
+428 GKNEEDSSIDGI
-440 TPVLIYDIDNSKFT
+440 TPTLIYDIYSPKFT
-454 ISDAQNLLQSKGVKG
+454 INDAQNLLQSKGIKG
-469 FIYPTTYQATDT
+469 FIYPTTYQTPDT
-481 KVEKFKLIIPTTK
+481 KVEKFKLIIPTAK

-520 QSLYPSKFHYT
+520 QSLYPSNFHYT
-531 PVPGA
+531 PVPGS
-536 ELVSISG
+536 EVVSIRG

-550 AIEEAGLK
+550 AIEDVSLK

-578 YELSHEPKDADS
+578 YELSHEPKDTKS
-590 HIKRASYQAISSM
+590 HIKRASYQAISSK
-603 ISIKELIE
+603 IPIKELIK
-611 YFDESAVLKEYKNH
+611 YFDESTMIKKYKDY
-625 QILSDK
+625 QILSGN
-631 SDRYLYLSEENTAYS
+631 SGRYLYLLEENTAYS

-662 FDEAARKIKTGFLND
+662 FYEAARKIETGSYD
-677 DVIKK
+677 DDLIQKLR
-682 IGLKQNEY
+682 LKQNEY

-753 ERYKTDKICL
+753 ECYKTDKISL
-763 AEDHI
+763 ANDHI
-768 SFDSLKIIKQELYNK
+768 SFGSLKITKQELYGQ
-783 GLDKDFGVE
+783 GLDSNFGVE
-792 QSTQQSNEIEGK
+792 QTKQPSNMIEPK
-804 EQNVKLG
+804 DQNIKS
-811 NVKLGYD
+811 GYD
-818 GLRR
+818 SLER

>member
-1 MIVKISKEE
+1 MIVKISKGE
-10 KGIADYLKT
+10 KGVADYLKT

-42 DLIEMSEKHQSKKK
+42 DLIEMSERHQSKKK
-56 NKKHNYYHISLSF
+56 NKKYNYYHISLSF

-84 ELIIDFLRLTFPNHD
+84 EFIMDFLRLTFPNHD

-116 EPYIPRPEGALENRT
+116 EPYIPRPEGALENRV

-161 SVKTGGVIYT
+161 SVKTGGAIYT

-179 KAVMAK
+179 KAIMAK
-185 SVEKFKRV
+185 SAEKFKRV

-210 GMDEDQLEKQYES
+210 GMDEDQLNKQYES
-223 FKSAAQKVRKGKEK
+223 FKSAAQKVKKGKEK
-237 DMQMKIETDVVIEP
+237 DTQMKIETDVVIEP

-262 EELLADARNSTAD
+262 EELLADAKNSTAD

-282 EDESLKKDYYD
+282 EDESFKKDYYD
-293 RAKRLNAVDI
+293 RAKKLNAVDI
-303 REFLPMIN
+303 RELLPMIN
-311 AKFNIT
+311 AKFNIA
-317 AKPEMVNDKYKVRVD
+317 AKAEMVNDKYKVRVD

-361 ELEQMLIEIQA
+361 ELEQMLIELQA
-372 NKNKPKITLSVSS
+372 NKNEPKITLSVSS

-393 SKTQVLNNWKTIQIE
+393 PKTQVLNSWKTIRIE

-428 NKNEEDSGIDGI
+428 DKNEEDSSIDGI
-440 TPVLIYDIDNSKFT
+440 TPTLIYDIDSPKFT
-454 ISDAQNLLQSKGVKG
+454 INDAQNLLQSKGIKG
-469 FIYPTTYQATDT
+469 FIYPTSYQAPDA

-520 QSLYPSKFHYT
+520 QSLYHSKFHYT
-531 PVPGA
+531 PVSGS

-543 KTLDNTR
+543 KTFDNTR
-550 AIEEAGLK
+550 AIEDASLK

-578 YELSHEPKDADS
+578 YELSHEPKDS
-590 HIKRASYQAISSM
+590 NLHIKRASYQAISSK
-603 ISIKELIE
+603 IPIKELIE
-611 YFDESAVLKEYKNH
+611 YFDESTVFKKYKNH
-625 QILSDK
+625 QILSGK
-631 SDRYLYLSEENTAYS
+631 SGRYLYLPEENTAYS

-662 FDEAARKIKTGFLND
+662 FYEAARKIKTGFYD
-677 DVIKK
+677 DDLIQKLSITK
-682 IGLKQNEY
+682 NEY
-690 EGFVKAID
+690 EGFVKVID
-698 SHLDI
+698 NHLDI

-714 ESFKKYLPDIVRIN
+714 ENFKKYLSDIAKIN
-728 YKCLIYNI
+728 YKGLIYNI
-736 KTYMKDWQDMQ
+736 KIYMKDWQDMQ

-753 ERYKTDKICL
+753 ERYETDNISL
-763 AEDHI
+763 ANDHI
-768 SFDSLKIIKQELYNK
+768 SFGSLKITNQELYGQ
-783 GLDKDFGVE
+783 GLDSNFGAEQTKQPSSVAEHKD
-792 QSTQQSNEIEGK
+792 QD
-804 EQNVKLG
+804 VKSE
-811 NVKLGYD
+811 YD

>member
-1 MIVKISKEE
+1 MIVKISKGE

-42 DLIEMSEKHQSKKK
+42 DLIEMSEKHQIKKK
-56 NKKHNYYHISLSF
+56 NKKYNYYHISLSF
-69 TSEEWNKLYESGNID
+69 TSEEWSRLYESGNID
-84 ELIIDFLRLTFPNHD
+84 EFIMDFLRLTFPNHD
-99 IDELLF
+99 IEELLF

-116 EPYIPRPEGALENRT
+116 EPYIPRPEGTLENRT

-171 KGASKQQA
+171 KGASKQQV

-185 SVEKFKRV
+185 SAEKFKRV

-223 FKSAAQKVRKGKEK
+223 FKSAAQKVKKGKEK
-237 DMQMKIETDVVIEP
+237 DTHMKIETDVVVEP
-251 KANTKE
+251 KDNTKE

-317 AKPEMVNDKYKVRVD
+317 AKAEMVNDKYKARVD

-361 ELEQMLIEIQA
+361 ELEQMLIELQA
-372 NKNKPKITLSVSS
+372 NKNEPKITLSVSS
-385 DFNTPNKD
+385 DFSTPNKAP
-393 SKTQVLNNWKTIQIE
+393 KTQVLNSWKTIRIE

-428 NKNEEDSGIDGI
+428 DKNEEDSSIDGI
-440 TPVLIYDIDNSKFT
+440 TPTLIYDIDSPKFT
-454 ISDAQNLLQSKGVKG
+454 INDAQNLLQSKGIKG
-469 FIYPTTYQATDT
+469 FIYPTSYQAPDA

-520 QSLYPSKFHYT
+520 QSLYHSKFHYT
-531 PVPGA
+531 PVSGS

-543 KTLDNTR
+543 KTFDNTR
-550 AIEEAGLK
+550 AIEDASLK

-578 YELSHEPKDADS
+578 YELSHEPKDS
-590 HIKRASYQAISSM
+590 NLHIKRASYQAISSK
-603 ISIKELIE
+603 IPIKELIE
-611 YFDESAVLKEYKNH
+611 YFDESTVFKKYKNH
-625 QILSDK
+625 QILSGK
-631 SDRYLYLSEENTAYS
+631 SGRYLYLPEENTAYS

-662 FDEAARKIKTGFLND
+662 FYEAARKIKTGFYD
-677 DVIKK
+677 DDLIQKLSITK
-682 IGLKQNEY
+682 NEY
-690 EGFVKAID
+690 EGFVKGID
-698 SHLDI
+698 DHLDI
-703 NRYYLAFINRT
+703 NRYYLVFINRI
-714 ESFKKYLPDIVRIN
+714 ENFKKYLSDIAKIN
-728 YKCLIYNI
+728 YKGLIYNI
-736 KTYMKDWQDMQ
+736 KIYMKDWQDMQ

-753 ERYKTDKICL
+753 ERYETDNISL
-763 AEDHI
+763 ANDHI
-768 SFDSLKIIKQELYNK
+768 SFGSLKITNQELYGQ
-783 GLDKDFGVE
+783 GLDSNFGAEQTKQPSSVAEHKD
-792 QSTQQSNEIEGK
+792 QD
-804 EQNVKLG
+804 VKSE
-811 NVKLGYD
+811 YD

>member
-1 MIVKISKEE
+1 MIVKISKGE

-56 NKKHNYYHISLSF
+56 SKKYNYYHISLSF
-69 TSEEWNKLYESGNID
+69 TSEEWSRLYESGNID
-84 ELIIDFLRLTFPNHD
+84 EFIMDFLRLTFPNHD

-151 VSFENMKFTH
+151 VSFENIKFTH

-171 KGASKQQA
+171 KGAAKQQV
-179 KAVMAK
+179 KAIMAK
-185 SVEKFKRV
+185 SAEKFKRV

-223 FKSAAQKVRKGKEK
+223 FKSAAQKVKKGKEK
-237 DMQMKIETDVVIEP
+237 DTQMKIETNVVIEP

-257 QNISV
+257 QDISV

-282 EDESLKKDYYD
+282 EDESFKKDYYD
-293 RAKRLNAVDI
+293 RAKRLNAMDI

-317 AKPEMVNDKYKVRVD
+317 AKPKIVNDKYKVSVD
-332 GFKGTY
+332 EFKGTY

-361 ELEQMLIEIQA
+361 ELEQMLIELQA
-372 NKNKPKITLSVSS
+372 NKNEPKITLSVSS
-385 DFNTPNKD
+385 DFSTLNKD
-393 SKTQVLNNWKTIQIE
+393 PKTQVLNSWETIQIE
-408 PYNLKSVLKNYS
+408 PYNLKSILKNYS

-428 NKNEEDSGIDGI
+428 DKSEEASGIDGI
-440 TPVLIYDIDNSKFT
+440 TPTLIYDIDSPKFT
-454 ISDAQNLLQSKGVKG
+454 ISDAQNLLQSKGIKG
-469 FIYPTTYQATDT
+469 FIYPTTYQAPGT

-531 PVPGA
+531 PVPGS
-536 ELVSISG
+536 EVVSISG
-543 KTLDNTR
+543 KTFDNTR
-550 AIEEAGLK
+550 AIEDASLK

-565 IKAIYEDLQKLRR
+565 IRAIYEVLQNQRK
-578 YELSHEPKDADS
+578 YELSHEPKDSNS
-590 HIKRASYQAISSM
+590 HIKRASYQAISSK
-603 ISIKELIE
+603 IPIKELIE
-611 YFDESAVLKEYKNH
+611 YFDESTMVKKYKDY
-625 QILSDK
+625 QILSGN
-631 SDRYLYLSEENTAYS
+631 SGRYLYLSEENTAYS
-646 FNQNRHYT
+646 FSQNRHYT

-662 FDEAARKIKTGFLND
+662 FYDAARKINTGFYD
-677 DVIKK
+677 DDLIQKLSITK
-682 IGLKQNEY
+682 NEY
-690 EGFVKAID
+690 ECFVKDID
-698 SHLDI
+698 NHLDI

-714 ESFKKYLPDIVRIN
+714 ENFKKYLSDIAKIN
-728 YKCLIYNI
+728 YKGLIYNI

-753 ERYKTDKICL
+753 ERYKTDNISL
-763 AEDHI
+763 ANDHI
-768 SFDSLKIIKQELYNK
+768 SFGSLKITKQELYGQ
-783 GLDKDFGVE
+783 GLDNNFGVE
-792 QSTQQSNEIEGK
+792 QSKQQSNRAEAK
-804 EQNVKLG
+804 EQNVKS
-811 NVKLGYD
+811 GYD
-818 GLRR
+818 SLER

>member
-1 MIVKISKEE
+1 MIVKISKGE
-10 KGIADYLKT
+10 KGVADYLKT

-56 NKKHNYYHISLSF
+56 NKKYNYYHISLSF
-69 TSEEWNKLYESGNID
+69 TSEEWSKLYESGNID
-84 ELIIDFLRLTFPNHD
+84 EFIMDFLKLTFPNHD
-99 IDELLF
+99 IEELLF

-116 EPYIPRPEGALENRT
+116 EPYIPRPEGALENRV

-161 SVKTGGVIYT
+161 SVKTGGAIYT

-179 KAVMAK
+179 KAIMAK
-185 SVEKFKRV
+185 SAEKFKRV

-210 GMDEDQLEKQYES
+210 GMDEDQLNKQYES
-223 FKSAAQKVRKGKEK
+223 FKSAAQKVKKGKEK
-237 DMQMKIETDVVIEP
+237 DTHMKIETDVVIEP

-262 EELLADARNSTAD
+262 EEILADAKNSTAD

-282 EDESLKKDYYD
+282 EDESFKKDYYD
-293 RAKRLNAVDI
+293 RAKKLNAVDI
-303 REFLPMIN
+303 RELLPMIN
-311 AKFNIT
+311 AKFNIA
-317 AKPEMVNDKYKVRVD
+317 AKAEMVNDKYKVRVD

-361 ELEQMLIEIQA
+361 ELEQMLIELQA
-372 NKNKPKITLSVSS
+372 NKNEPKITLSVSS

-393 SKTQVLNNWKTIQIE
+393 PKTQVLNNWETIQIE

-428 NKNEEDSGIDGI
+428 DKNEEDSSIDSI
-440 TPVLIYDIDNSKFT
+440 TPTLIYDIDNSKFT
-454 ISDAQNLLQSKGVKG
+454 ANDAQNLLQSKEIKG
-469 FIYPTTYQATDT
+469 FIYPTTYQTPDT

-494 APSLNEYDEY
+494 APSVNEYDEY

-550 AIEEAGLK
+550 AIEDASLK

-565 IKAIYEDLQKLRR
+565 IKVIEKNLHNQRK
-578 YELSHEPKDADS
+578 YELSCEPKDTNS
-590 HIKRASYQAISSM
+590 HIKRASYQAISSK
-603 ISIKELIE
+603 IPIKELIE
-611 YFDESAVLKEYKNH
+611 YFDESTVFKKYKNH
-625 QILSDK
+625 QILSGK
-631 SDRYLYLSEENTAYS
+631 SGRYLYLPEENTAYS
-646 FNQNRHYT
+646 FSQNRHYT

-662 FDEAARKIKTGFLND
+662 FYEAARKIKTGFYD
-677 DVIKK
+677 DDLIQKLSITK
-682 IGLKQNEY
+682 NEY
-690 EGFVKAID
+690 EGFVKVID
-698 SHLDI
+698 NHLDI

-728 YKCLIYNI
+728 YKCLIYSI

-753 ERYKTDKICL
+753 ECYKTDKISL
-763 AEDHI
+763 ANDHI
-768 SFDSLKIIKQELYNK
+768 SFGSLKITKQELYDQ
-783 GLDKDFGVE
+783 GLDRDFGIE
-792 QSTQQSNEIEGK
+792 QTKQPSNRAEGK
-804 EQNVKLG
+804 EQNIKS
-811 NVKLGYD
+811 GYD
-818 GLRR
+818 SLER